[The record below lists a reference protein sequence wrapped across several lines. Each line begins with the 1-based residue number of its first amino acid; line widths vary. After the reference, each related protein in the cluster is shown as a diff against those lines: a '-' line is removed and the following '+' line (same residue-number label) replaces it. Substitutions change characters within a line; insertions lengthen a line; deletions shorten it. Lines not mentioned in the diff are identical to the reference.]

1 MKQNCSYKPMIVEA
15 MLRRSVLPLLLML
28 MLFQPLTALARR
40 TMYGRLNTD
49 TQTLTIYYDDNW
61 QKGDFTISSYSSPNW
76 RYDIDFKELAKI
88 KTVVFDPSFK
98 DARLKDCSWWFSGF
112 MGLTTITHLEY
123 LNTSQVTNMQ
133 CMFQNCESLEALD
146 LSTFNTE
153 NVTNMY
159 GMFESCKSLKSLN
172 LSSFNTSKVNYMGSM
187 FHDCESLTALNLS
200 SFNTENISD
209 YEYMFHCCKSLT
221 ALDLSSFNS
230 KEILNTSCMFTGCIA
245 LKTIDIS
252 SFDTSKTTN
261 MSFMFSGC
269 SALETIYASS
279 AFTTDNVKNDF
290 YMFSTCTK
298 LKNYT
303 GSGKTHA
310 HIGEGGYFTVAPAWV
325 RFDAATGTL
334 TFQCSSAK
342 TDADT
347 DFFLNEGSDVPGWY
361 PAKSAD
367 IKTVV
372 FKRNFRDARPT
383 TCLLWFGSCTNL
395 TSIEG
400 LENLNTSDVTR
411 MDHMFYKCEKLCALD
426 LSGFNTEKVENMSDM
441 FSNCKNLET
450 LNLSSFKTN
459 NLTNMSEMFLEC
471 NKIAQLDLSG
481 FNTSRVKALDQV
493 FKNCYAL
500 ESLDLSSFDTKLV
513 TEMSSLFDN
522 CQSLKTI
529 YVSDRFSTFNVKY
542 STNMFRSCDNLKGA
556 TAFADIQE
564 KEQARANYTDGYFTK
579 KVGMN
584 GPDIIGA
591 TGSQLTVYGLTLS
604 DDKAFELYEAC
615 FVQNGSYTRPMAS
628 TWGTLCLP
636 YVIKPSDRNT
646 CLFYKI
652 ETMEHDRVLLTEI
665 TRGHILAGT
674 PLVVRKKDDSQKDI
688 SIYSEYAMMSTAP
701 SNMSTAPSNDNANPL
716 KGTFSTT
723 ELTDDCYFIAKN
735 QFRLVKNYKGAAT
748 GVKVAGFRAYL
759 QPETTAG
766 SKRADVLSIGTDDEA
781 TGIESAEVIDWLN
794 NPSAEY
800 YDLKGR
806 RVEGLQKGINIVKV
820 GKRVK
825 KVVIDK

>member
-15 MLRRSVLPLLLML
+15 MLRRSILPLLLMF

-61 QKGDFTISSYSSPNW
+61 QEGDFTIPSYSTPYW
-76 RYDIDFKELAKI
+76 RYDIDSNELAKI

-98 DARLKDCSWWFSGF
+98 DARLKDCSLWFSGF
-112 MGLTTITHLEY
+112 KGLTTITHLEY

-133 CMFQNCESLEALD
+133 YMFSNCESLETLD

-159 GMFESCKSLKSLN
+159 AMFYYCKSLKSLN

-187 FHDCESLTALNLS
+187 FSNCESLTALNLS

-209 YEYMFHCCKSLT
+209 YEYMFFCCKSLT

-230 KEILNTSCMFTGCIA
+230 KELLSTSCMFTSCIA

-252 SFDTSKTTN
+252 SFDTSKTTD
-261 MSFMFSGC
+261 MSLMFSGC

-279 AFTTDNVKNDF
+279 AFTTDNVTNDS

-303 GSGKTHA
+303 IYGSGKTHA
-310 HIGEGGYFTVAPAWV
+310 HISEGGFFTVAPAWV

-347 DFFLNEGSDVPGWY
+347 DFFLNEGSDEPGWY

-411 MDHMFYKCEKLCALD
+411 MDNMFYKCEQLCALD
-426 LSGFNTEKVENMSDM
+426 LSGFNTEKVKNMADM
-441 FSNCKNLET
+441 FGYCKNLET

-459 NLTNMSEMFLEC
+459 DLTNMSRMFYEC
-471 NKIAQLDLSG
+471 NKIVQLDLSG
-481 FNTSRVKALDQV
+481 FNTSGVKALDQV

-500 ESLDLSSFDTKLV
+500 EALDLSSFDTKWV
-513 TEMSSLFDN
+513 TDMSSLFEY

-529 YVSDRFSTFNVKY
+529 YVSDRFSIFNVKS
-542 STNMFRSCDNLKGA
+542 STNMFRYCNNLKGA

-564 KEQARANYTDGYFTK
+564 RDNARANYTDGYFTK

-591 TGSQLTVYGLTLS
+591 TGSSLEIVGLTLS

-652 ETMEHDRVLLTEI
+652 ETMDDDKVLLTEI

-688 SIYSEYAMMSTAP
+688 SIYSEYSML
-701 SNMSTAPSNDNANPL
+701 STAPSNDNANPL
-716 KGTFSTT
+716 KGTFTTT

-735 QFRLVKNYKGAAT
+735 QFRLVKNYKVAAT

-759 QPETTAG
+759 QPETKAG
-766 SKRADVLSIGTDDEA
+766 SKRADVLSIGIDDEA

-806 RVEGLQKGINIVKV
+806 RIQGLQKGINIVKV

-825 KVVIDK
+825 KVVVK

>member
-15 MLRRSVLPLLLML
+15 MLRRSVLPLLLMF

-61 QKGDFTISSYSSPNW
+61 QKGDFTIPSNGTPYW
-76 RYDIDFKELAKI
+76 RYNDNLGYKGLAKI

-112 MGLTTITHLEY
+112 KGLTTITHLEY

-133 CMFQNCESLEALD
+133 YMFSNCESLEALD

-153 NVTNMY
+153 NVTNMSN
-159 GMFESCKSLKSLN
+159 MFYYCKSLKSLN

-279 AFTTDNVKNDF
+279 AFTTDNVKNDS

-411 MDHMFYKCEKLCALD
+411 MDYMFYKCEQLRALD
-426 LSGFNTEKVENMSDM
+426 LSGFNTEKVEDMRDM

-481 FNTSRVKALDQV
+481 FNTSGVKALDQV
-493 FKNCYAL
+493 FKRCYAL

-522 CQSLKTI
+522 CLSLKTI
-529 YVSDRFSTFNVKY
+529 YVSDRFSTFKVKY
-542 STNMFRSCDNLKGA
+542 STNMFRSCNNLKGA

-564 KEQARANYTDGYFTK
+564 KDKARANYTDGYFTK

-604 DDKAFELYEAC
+604 DDKAFELYEVC
-615 FVQNGSYTRPMAS
+615 YVQDGTYTRPMAS

-652 ETMEHDRVLLTEI
+652 ETMEDDKVLLTEI

-688 SIYSEYAMMSTAP
+688 SIYSEYAMMST
-701 SNMSTAPSNDNANPL
+701 TPSNDNANPL

-735 QFRLVKNYKGAAT
+735 QFRLVENYKGAAS

>member
-15 MLRRSVLPLLLML
+15 MLRRSVLPLLLMF
-28 MLFQPLTALARR
+28 MLFQPLTALAR

-61 QKGDFTISSYSSPNW
+61 QKGDFTIYSYISPDW
-76 RYDIDFKELAKI
+76 RHNDNLGYKGLAKI

-153 NVTNMY
+153 NVTSMY
-159 GMFESCKSLKSLN
+159 GMFDSCKSLKSLN
-172 LSSFNTSKVNYMGSM
+172 LSSFNTSKVKQMGYM
-187 FHDCESLTALNLS
+187 FKNCESLTALDLS
-200 SFNTENISD
+200 RFNTENVKD
-209 YEYMFHCCKSLT
+209 YEYMFHSCKSLT

-230 KEILNTSCMFTGCIA
+230 KEILNTSCMFSGCFA
-245 LKTIDIS
+245 LKTLDIS
-252 SFDTSKTTN
+252 SFDTSKTTD
-261 MSFMFSGC
+261 MPSMFSEC
-269 SALETIYASS
+269 YALETIYASS
-279 AFTTDNVKNDF
+279 AFTTDNVKNDS
-290 YMFSTCTK
+290 YMFSNCRK
-298 LKNYT
+298 LKNFDQSN
-303 GSGKTHA
+303 SGKTHA

-347 DFFLNEGSDVPGWY
+347 DYFLNEGSAKPGWY
-361 PAKSAD
+361 ETKSAD

-383 TCLLWFGSCTNL
+383 TCSLWFGFCTNL

-400 LENLNTSDVTR
+400 LENLNTSDVTS
-411 MDHMFYKCEKLCALD
+411 MDYMFYKCEQLRALD
-426 LSGFNTEKVENMSDM
+426 LSGFNTEKVENMRDM
-441 FSNCKNLET
+441 FGNCKKLET

-459 NLTNMSEMFLEC
+459 NLTDMSEMFLEC

-493 FKNCYAL
+493 FKKCYAL
-500 ESLDLSSFDTKLV
+500 EALDLSSFDTKLV
-513 TEMSSLFDN
+513 TVMSSLFEY
-522 CQSLKTI
+522 CQNLKTI
-529 YVSDRFSTFNVKY
+529 YVSDRFSTFKVNN
-542 STNMFRSCDNLKGA
+542 STNMFRSCNNLKGA

-564 KEQARANYTDGYFTK
+564 REMARANYTDGYFTK

-591 TGSQLTVYGLTLS
+591 TGSPLTVYGLTLS
-604 DDKAFELYEAC
+604 DDKALELYEAC
-615 FVQNGSYTRPMAS
+615 YVQDGTYTRPMAS

-652 ETMEHDRVLLTEI
+652 ETMEDDKVLLTEI
-665 TRGHILAGT
+665 PRGHILAGT

-701 SNMSTAPSNDNANPL
+701 SNDNANPL

-735 QFRLVKNYKGAAT
+735 QFRLVENYKGAAT
-748 GVKVAGFRAYL
+748 GVNGVKVAGFRAYL

-766 SKRADVLSIGTDDEA
+766 SKRADVLSIGIDDEA

-806 RVEGLQKGINIVKV
+806 RVDGLQKGINIVKV

-825 KVVIDK
+825 KVVINK

>member
-15 MLRRSVLPLLLML
+15 MLRRSVLPLLLMF
-28 MLFQPLTALARR
+28 MLFQPLTALAR

-61 QKGDFTISSYSSPNW
+61 QKGDFTISSYSSPDW
-76 RYDIDFKELAKI
+76 RSDYNKLAKI

-98 DARLKDCSWWFSGF
+98 DARLMDCSWWFSGF

-133 CMFQNCESLEALD
+133 GMFQNCESLEALD

-153 NVTNMY
+153 NVTNMF
-159 GMFESCKSLKSLN
+159 GMFDSCKSLKSLN
-172 LSSFNTSKVNYMGSM
+172 LSSFNTSKVKQMGYM
-187 FHDCESLTALNLS
+187 FKNCESLTALDLS

-209 YEYMFHCCKSLT
+209 YGSMFYRCKSLT
-221 ALDLSSFNS
+221 TLDLSSFNS
-230 KEILNTSCMFTGCIA
+230 KEILNTSCMFTGCFA
-245 LKTIDIS
+245 LKTLDLS
-252 SFDTSKTTN
+252 SFDTSKTTD
-261 MSFMFSGC
+261 MPSMFSGC

-279 AFTTDNVKNDF
+279 AFTTDNVTNDF
-290 YMFSTCTK
+290 SMFLNCRK
-298 LKNYT
+298 LKNFDLSN
-303 GSGKTHA
+303 SGKTHA

-347 DFFLNEGSDVPGWY
+347 DFFLNEAGDTPGWQT
-361 PAKSAD
+361 KSAD

-383 TCLLWFGSCTNL
+383 TCSLWFGSCTNL

-411 MDHMFYKCEKLCALD
+411 MDYMFYKCGQLRALD
-426 LSGFNTEKVENMSDM
+426 LSGFNTEKVKNMADM
-441 FSNCKNLET
+441 FGYCKNLET

-459 NLTNMSEMFLEC
+459 DLTNMSRMFYEC
-471 NKIAQLDLSG
+471 NKIVQLDLSG
-481 FNTSRVKALDQV
+481 FNTSGVKALDQV
-493 FKNCYAL
+493 FKNCDAL
-500 ESLDLSSFDTKLV
+500 ESLDLSSFDTKWV
-513 TEMSSLFDN
+513 TDMSSLFEY

-529 YVSDRFSTFNVKY
+529 YVSDSFSTFMVKS
-542 STNMFRSCDNLKGA
+542 STNMFRDCNNLKGA

-564 KEQARANYTDGYFTK
+564 REMARANYTDGYFTK

-604 DDKAFELYEAC
+604 DDKALELYEAC
-615 FVQNGSYTRPMAS
+615 YVQDGTYTRPMAS

-636 YVIKPSDRNT
+636 YFIKPSDRNT

-652 ETMEHDRVLLTEI
+652 ETMEDDKVLLTEI
-665 TRGHILAGT
+665 PRGHILAGT
-674 PLVVRKKDDSQKDI
+674 PLVVRKKDDSQEDI
-688 SIYSEYAMMSTAP
+688 SIYSEYAM
-701 SNMSTAPSNDNANPL
+701 MSTAPSNDNANPL

-766 SKRADVLSIGTDDEA
+766 SKRADVLSIGIDDEA

-825 KVVIDK
+825 KVVVE

>member
-1 MKQNCSYKPMIVEA
+1 
-15 MLRRSVLPLLLML
+15 
-28 MLFQPLTALARR
+28 
-40 TMYGRLNTD
+40 
-49 TQTLTIYYDDNW
+49 
-61 QKGDFTISSYSSPNW
+61 
-76 RYDIDFKELAKI
+76 
-88 KTVVFDPSFK
+88 
-98 DARLKDCSWWFSGF
+98 
-112 MGLTTITHLEY
+112 
-123 LNTSQVTNMQ
+123 
-133 CMFQNCESLEALD
+133 MFQR
-146 LSTFNTE
+146 
-153 NVTNMY
+153 
-159 GMFESCKSLKSLN
+159 
-172 LSSFNTSKVNYMGSM
+172 
-187 FHDCESLTALNLS
+187 
-200 SFNTENISD
+200 
-209 YEYMFHCCKSLT
+209 CKSLT
-221 ALDLSSFNS
+221 TLDLSSFNS
-230 KEILNTSCMFTGCIA
+230 KEILNTSCMFAGCIA
-245 LKTIDIS
+245 LKTIDLS
-252 SFDTSKTTN
+252 SFDTSKTTE
-261 MSFMFSGC
+261 MTSMFSGC

-279 AFTTDNVKNDF
+279 AFTTDNVTKDGF
-290 YMFSTCTK
+290 MFLNCTK
-298 LKNYT
+298 LKKFDMSS
-303 GSGKTHA
+303 SGKTHA

-325 RFDAATGTL
+325 RFDATTGTL

-347 DFFLNEGSDVPGWY
+347 DYFLNEAREKPGWY
-361 PAKSAD
+361 GTKSAD

-383 TCLLWFGSCTNL
+383 TCSLWFGSCTNL

-400 LENLNTSDVTR
+400 LENLNTSDVTS
-411 MDHMFYKCEKLCALD
+411 MDYMFYKCEQLRALD
-426 LSGFNTEKVENMSDM
+426 LSGFNTEKVENMRDM

-459 NLTNMSEMFLEC
+459 NLTDMSEMFLEC

-481 FNTSRVKALDQV
+481 FNTSGVKALDQV
-493 FKNCYAL
+493 FKKCYAL
-500 ESLDLSSFDTKLV
+500 EALDLSSFDTKLV

-522 CQSLKTI
+522 CLSLKTI
-529 YVSDRFSTFNVKY
+529 YVSDRFSTYWVNNY
-542 STNMFRSCDNLKGA
+542 TNMFNYCNNLKGA

-564 KEQARANYTDGYFTK
+564 KEKARANYTDGYFTK

-615 FVQNGSYTRPMAS
+615 YVQDGTYTRPMAS

-652 ETMEHDRVLLTEI
+652 ETMEDDKVLLTEI
-665 TRGHILAGT
+665 TQGHILAGT

-688 SIYSEYAMMSTAP
+688 SIYSEYAM
-701 SNMSTAPSNDNANPL
+701 MSTAPSNDNANPL

-735 QFRLVKNYKGAAT
+735 QFRLVKNYKVAT

-825 KVVIDK
+825 KVVVE

>member
-1 MKQNCSYKPMIVEA
+1 
-15 MLRRSVLPLLLML
+15 
-28 MLFQPLTALARR
+28 
-40 TMYGRLNTD
+40 
-49 TQTLTIYYDDNW
+49 
-61 QKGDFTISSYSSPNW
+61 
-76 RYDIDFKELAKI
+76 
-88 KTVVFDPSFK
+88 
-98 DARLKDCSWWFSGF
+98 
-112 MGLTTITHLEY
+112 
-123 LNTSQVTNMQ
+123 
-133 CMFQNCESLEALD
+133 MF
-146 LSTFNTE
+146 F
-153 NVTNMY
+153 
-159 GMFESCKSLKSLN
+159 
-172 LSSFNTSKVNYMGSM
+172 
-187 FHDCESLTALNLS
+187 
-200 SFNTENISD
+200 
-209 YEYMFHCCKSLT
+209 CCKSLT

-230 KEILNTSCMFTGCIA
+230 KEILNTSLMFTGCIA

-252 SFDTSKTTN
+252 SFDTSKTTD
-261 MSFMFSGC
+261 MSSMFSGC

-279 AFTTDNVKNDF
+279 AFTTDNVTNDS

-303 GSGKTHA
+303 IYGSGKTHA
-310 HIGEGGYFTVAPAWV
+310 HIGEGGFFTVAPAWV

-347 DFFLNEGSDVPGWY
+347 DYFLNEGSDVPGWY
-361 PAKSAD
+361 PAKPAD

-383 TCLLWFGSCTNL
+383 TCSLWFGSCTNL

-411 MDHMFYKCEKLCALD
+411 MDYMFYKC
-426 LSGFNTEKVENMSDM
+426 
-441 FSNCKNLET
+441 
-450 LNLSSFKTN
+450 
-459 NLTNMSEMFLEC
+459 
-471 NKIAQLDLSG
+471 
-481 FNTSRVKALDQV
+481 
-493 FKNCYAL
+493 
-500 ESLDLSSFDTKLV
+500 KLV

-529 YVSDRFSTFNVKY
+529 YVSDNFSTYRVKN
-542 STNMFRSCDNLKGA
+542 STNMFSYCNNLKGA
-556 TAFADIQE
+556 TAFAE
-564 KEQARANYTDGYFTK
+564 KEKDKARANYTEGYFTK

-591 TGSQLTVYGLTLS
+591 TGSSLEIVGLTLS

-652 ETMEHDRVLLTEI
+652 ETMEDDRVLLTEI

-688 SIYSEYAMMSTAP
+688 SIYSEYSML
-701 SNMSTAPSNDNANPL
+701 STAPSNDNANPL
-716 KGTFSTT
+716 KGTFTTT

-735 QFRLVKNYKGAAT
+735 QFRLVKNYKVAAS

-759 QPETTAG
+759 QPTTAG
-766 SKRADVLSIGTDDEA
+766 SKRADVLSIGIDDEA

-806 RVEGLQKGINIVKV
+806 RVQGLQKGINIVKV

>member
-28 MLFQPLTALARR
+28 MLFQPLMALDR

-61 QKGDFTISSYSSPNW
+61 QVGDFTISSYSTPAWKHN
-76 RYDIDFKELAKI
+76 DNLGKI

-98 DARLKDCSWWFSGF
+98 DARLMDCSWLFSGF
-112 MGLTTITHLEY
+112 KGLTTITHLEY

-133 CMFQNCESLEALD
+133 CMFQDCESLEALD

-172 LSSFNTSKVNYMGSM
+172 LSSFNTSKVKQMEYM
-187 FHDCESLTALNLS
+187 FNNCESLTALDLS
-200 SFNTENISD
+200 RFNTENVKD
-209 YEYMFHCCKSLT
+209 YEYMFHSCKSLT

-230 KEILNTSCMFTGCIA
+230 KEILNTSIMFSGCFA
-245 LKTIDIS
+245 LKTLDIS
-252 SFDTSKTTN
+252 SFDTSKTTD
-261 MSFMFSGC
+261 MASMFGEC
-269 SALETIYASS
+269 YALETIYASS
-279 AFTTDNVKNDF
+279 AFTTENVTNDS
-290 YMFSTCTK
+290 YMFSNCRK
-298 LKNYT
+298 LKNFDESN
-303 GSGKTHA
+303 SGKTHA

-347 DFFLNEGSDVPGWY
+347 DYFLNEGSDEPGWY
-361 PAKSAD
+361 KTKPAD

-411 MDHMFYKCEKLCALD
+411 MDYMFYKCEKLRALD
-426 LSGFNTEKVENMSDM
+426 LSGFNTEKVENMRDM

-481 FNTSRVKALDQV
+481 FNTSGVKALDLV

-513 TEMSSLFDN
+513 TEMSSLFDY

-529 YVSDRFSTFNVKY
+529 YVSDRFSTFLVNN
-542 STNMFRSCDNLKGA
+542 STNMFRYCYNLKGA
-556 TAFADIQE
+556 TAFAE
-564 KEQARANYTDGYFTK
+564 KEKDKARANYTDGYFTK

-591 TGSQLTVYGLTLS
+591 TGSSLEIVGLTLS

-652 ETMEHDRVLLTEI
+652 ETMENDKVLLTEI
-665 TRGHILAGT
+665 TQGHILAGT

-688 SIYSEYAMMSTAP
+688 SIYSEYVMLPTAP

-716 KGTFSTT
+716 KGTFTTT

-735 QFRLVKNYKGAAT
+735 QFRLVKNYKVAATGVT

-759 QPETTAG
+759 QPTTAG

-825 KVVIDK
+825 KVVVE

>member
-1 MKQNCSYKPMIVEA
+1 MRI
-15 MLRRSVLPLLLML
+15 SV
-28 MLFQPLTALARR
+28 R
-40 TMYGRLNTD
+40 
-49 TQTLTIYYDDNW
+49 
-61 QKGDFTISSYSSPNW
+61 
-76 RYDIDFKELAKI
+76 
-88 KTVVFDPSFK
+88 
-98 DARLKDCSWWFSGF
+98 
-112 MGLTTITHLEY
+112 
-123 LNTSQVTNMQ
+123 
-133 CMFQNCESLEALD
+133 
-146 LSTFNTE
+146 
-153 NVTNMY
+153 
-159 GMFESCKSLKSLN
+159 
-172 LSSFNTSKVNYMGSM
+172 
-187 FHDCESLTALNLS
+187 
-200 SFNTENISD
+200 
-209 YEYMFHCCKSLT
+209 
-221 ALDLSSFNS
+221 
-230 KEILNTSCMFTGCIA
+230 
-245 LKTIDIS
+245 
-252 SFDTSKTTN
+252 
-261 MSFMFSGC
+261 
-269 SALETIYASS
+269 
-279 AFTTDNVKNDF
+279 
-290 YMFSTCTK
+290 
-298 LKNYT
+298 
-303 GSGKTHA
+303 
-310 HIGEGGYFTVAPAWV
+310 GGYFTVAPAWV

-347 DFFLNEGSDVPGWY
+347 DYFLNEAGDTPGWY
-361 PAKSAD
+361 QTKSAD

-383 TCLLWFGSCTNL
+383 TCSLWFGSCTNL

-400 LENLNTSDVTR
+400 LENLNTSDVTS
-411 MDHMFYKCEKLCALD
+411 MDYMFYKCEQLRALD
-426 LSGFNTEKVENMSDM
+426 LSGFNTEKVKNMADM
-441 FSNCKNLET
+441 FGYCKNLET

-459 NLTNMSEMFLEC
+459 DLTNMSRMFYEC
-471 NKIAQLDLSG
+471 NKIVQLDLSG
-481 FNTSRVKALDQV
+481 FNTSGVKALDQV
-493 FKNCYAL
+493 FKNCDAL
-500 ESLDLSSFDTKLV
+500 ESLDLSSFDTKWV
-513 TEMSSLFDN
+513 TDMSSLFEY

-529 YVSDRFSTFNVKY
+529 YVSDSFSTFMVKS
-542 STNMFRSCDNLKGA
+542 STNMFRDCNNLKGA

-564 KEQARANYTDGYFTK
+564 KEMARANYTDGYFTK

-591 TGSQLTVYGLTLS
+591 TGSPLTVYGLTLS

-615 FVQNGSYTRPMAS
+615 NVQDGTYTRPMAS

-636 YVIKPSDRNT
+636 YFIKSSDRNT

-652 ETMEHDRVLLTEI
+652 ETMEDDKVLLTEI
-665 TRGHILAGT
+665 PRGYIPAGT
-674 PLVVRKKDDSQKDI
+674 PLVVRKKDDSQEDI
-688 SIYSEYAMMSTAP
+688 SIYSEHAM
-701 SNMSTAPSNDNANPL
+701 MSTAPSNDNANPL

-735 QFRLVKNYKGAAT
+735 QFRLVEYYKGAAT

-766 SKRADVLSIGTDDEA
+766 SKRADVLSIGIDDEA

>member
-15 MLRRSVLPLLLML
+15 MLRRSVLPLLLMF
-28 MLFQPLTALARR
+28 MLFQPLMALDR

-61 QKGDFTISSYSSPNW
+61 QMGDFTISSVSTPDW
-76 RYDIDFKELAKI
+76 RRHIEELAKI

-98 DARLKDCSWWFSGF
+98 DARPMDCSWWFSGF
-112 MGLTTITHLEY
+112 KVLTTITHLEY

-133 CMFQNCESLEALD
+133 CMFQDCESLEALD

-172 LSSFNTSKVNYMGSM
+172 LSSFNTSKVKQMEYM
-187 FHDCESLTALNLS
+187 FNNCESLTALDLS
-200 SFNTENISD
+200 RFNTENVKN
-209 YEYMFHCCKSLT
+209 YEYMFHSCKSLT

-230 KEILNTSCMFTGCIA
+230 KEILNTSIMFSGCFA
-245 LKTIDIS
+245 LKTLDIS
-252 SFDTSKTTN
+252 SFDTSKTTD
-261 MSFMFSGC
+261 MPSMFSEC

-279 AFTTDNVKNDF
+279 AFTTDNVTNDS
-290 YMFSTCTK
+290 YMFSNCRK
-298 LKNYT
+298 LKNFDESN
-303 GSGKTHA
+303 SGKTHA

-347 DFFLNEGSDVPGWY
+347 DFFLNEGSDKPGWY
-361 PAKSAD
+361 QTKSAD

-383 TCLLWFGSCTNL
+383 TCSLWFGSCTNL

-400 LENLNTSDVTR
+400 LENLNTSDVTS
-411 MDHMFYKCEKLCALD
+411 MDYMFYKCGQLRALD
-426 LSGFNTEKVENMSDM
+426 LSGFNTEKVEDMSDM

-471 NKIAQLDLSG
+471 NKIVQLDLSG
-481 FNTSRVKALDQV
+481 FNTSGVKALDQV

-500 ESLDLSSFDTKLV
+500 KALDLSSFDTKLV
-513 TEMSSLFDN
+513 TVMSSLFEN

-529 YVSDRFSTFNVKY
+529 YVSDSFSTFKVKVNY
-542 STNMFRSCDNLKGA
+542 STNMFRSCNNLKGA

-564 KEQARANYTDGYFTK
+564 KEKERANYTDGYFTK

-591 TGSQLTVYGLTLS
+591 TGSSLEIVGLTLS

-652 ETMEHDRVLLTEI
+652 ETMENDKVLLTEI

-688 SIYSEYAMMSTAP
+688 SIYSEYTMLSTAP

-716 KGTFSTT
+716 KGTFTTT

-735 QFRLVKNYKGAAT
+735 QFRQVKNYKEAAS

-759 QPETTAG
+759 QPTTAG
-766 SKRADVLSIGTDDEA
+766 SKRADVLSIGIDDEA

-825 KVVIDK
+825 KVVVE

>member
-61 QKGDFTISSYSSPNW
+61 QKGDFTIPSNDTPYW
-76 RYDIDFKELAKI
+76 RYDCDYNKLAKI

-98 DARLKDCSWWFSGF
+98 DARLKDCTLWFSGF
-112 MGLTTITHLEY
+112 KGLTTITHLEY

-133 CMFQNCESLEALD
+133 YMFSNCESLEALD

-153 NVTNMY
+153 NVTNMSH
-159 GMFESCKSLKSLN
+159 MFYYCKSLKSLN
-172 LSSFNTSKVNYMGSM
+172 LSSFNTSKVTLMGSM
-187 FHDCESLTALNLS
+187 FSDCESLTALNLS

-230 KEILNTSCMFTGCIA
+230 KEILNTSLMFTGCIA
-245 LKTIDIS
+245 LKTLDIS

-279 AFTTDNVKNDF
+279 AFTTDNVTNDSN
-290 YMFSTCTK
+290 MFSTCTK
-298 LKNYT
+298 LKNSTIY

-347 DFFLNEGSDVPGWY
+347 DYFLNEGSAKPGWY
-361 PAKSAD
+361 ETKSAD

-383 TCLLWFGSCTNL
+383 TCTLWFGSCTNL

-400 LENLNTSDVTR
+400 LENLNTSDVTS
-411 MDHMFYKCEKLCALD
+411 MDHMFYMCKQLRALD
-426 LSGFNTEKVENMSDM
+426 LSGFNTEKVENMQDM
-441 FSNCKNLET
+441 FSNCINLET

-481 FNTSRVKALDQV
+481 FNTSRVKTLDLV
-493 FKNCYAL
+493 FKNCCAL
-500 ESLDLSSFDTKLV
+500 EALDLSSFDTKWV
-513 TEMSSLFDN
+513 TDMSSLFEN
-522 CQSLKTI
+522 CQNLKTI
-529 YVSDRFSTFNVKY
+529 YVSDRFSTFKVKY
-542 STNMFRSCDNLKGA
+542 STNMFRYCNNLKGA

-564 KEQARANYTDGYFTK
+564 KEMAQANYTDGYFTK

-604 DDKAFELYEAC
+604 DDKALELYEAC
-615 FVQNGSYTRPMAS
+615 YVQDGTYTRPMAS

-652 ETMEHDRVLLTEI
+652 ETMEDDKVLLTEI

-688 SIYSEYAMMSTAP
+688 SIYSEYAML
-701 SNMSTAPSNDNANPL
+701 STAPSNDNANPL

-735 QFRLVKNYKGAAT
+735 QFRLVENYKGAAT
-748 GVKVAGFRAYL
+748 GVNGVKVAGFRAYL

-825 KVVIDK
+825 KVVINK

>member
-40 TMYGRLNTD
+40 IMYGRLNTD

-61 QKGDFTISSYSSPNW
+61 QKGDFTIYSNDTPDW
-76 RYDIDFKELAKI
+76 RYDYNKLAKI

-112 MGLTTITHLEY
+112 KGLTTITHLEY

-133 CMFQNCESLEALD
+133 YMFSNCESLEALD

-153 NVTNMY
+153 NVTSMSNMFY
-159 GMFESCKSLKSLN
+159 YCKSLKSLN
-172 LSSFNTSKVNYMGSM
+172 LSSFNTSKVTFMGSM
-187 FHDCESLTALNLS
+187 FSDCESLTALNLS
-200 SFNTENISD
+200 SFNTENISN
-209 YEYMFHCCKSLT
+209 YGYMFQYCKSLT
-221 ALDLSSFNS
+221 TLDLSSFNS
-230 KEILNTSCMFTGCIA
+230 KEILNTSFMFTGCFA
-245 LKTIDIS
+245 LKTIDLS
-252 SFDTSKTTN
+252 SFDTSKTTEMIN
-261 MSFMFSGC
+261 MFGGC

-279 AFTTDNVKNDF
+279 AFTTDNVKNDS
-290 YMFSTCTK
+290 YMFSNCTK
-298 LKNYT
+298 LKNFDLSN
-303 GSGKTHA
+303 SGKTHA

-347 DFFLNEGSDVPGWY
+347 DFFLNEARDDPGWY
-361 PAKSAD
+361 GTKSAD

-383 TCLLWFGSCTNL
+383 TCSLWFGSCTNL

-400 LENLNTSDVTR
+400 LENLNTSDVTS
-411 MDHMFYKCEKLCALD
+411 MDYMFYKCEQLRALD
-426 LSGFNTEKVENMSDM
+426 LSGFNTEKVENMRDM

-459 NLTNMSEMFLEC
+459 NLTDMSEMFLEC

-481 FNTSRVKALDQV
+481 FNTSGVKALDLV

-500 ESLDLSSFDTKLV
+500 ESLDLSSFDTKWV
-513 TEMSSLFDN
+513 TEMSSLFEN

-529 YVSDRFSTFNVKY
+529 YVSDLFSTFMVNN
-542 STNMFRSCDNLKGA
+542 STNMFRYCYNLKGA
-556 TAFADIQE
+556 TAFADIQ
-564 KEQARANYTDGYFTK
+564 KKDMAQANYTDGYFTK

-584 GPDIIGA
+584 GSDIIGA
-591 TGSQLTVYGLTLS
+591 TGSPLIVYGLTLS
-604 DDKAFELYEAC
+604 DDKALELYEAC
-615 FVQNGSYTRPMAS
+615 FVQDGTYTRPMAS

-652 ETMEHDRVLLTEI
+652 ETMEDDKVLLTEI
-665 TRGHILAGT
+665 PHGHILAGT

-701 SNMSTAPSNDNANPL
+701 SNDNVNPL

-735 QFRLVKNYKGAAT
+735 QFRLVEYYKGAAS

-766 SKRADVLSIGTDDEA
+766 SKRADVLSIGIDDEA

-825 KVVIDK
+825 KVVVE

>member
-15 MLRRSVLPLLLML
+15 MLRRSVLPLLLMF

-61 QKGDFTISSYSSPNW
+61 QKGDFTIPSNGTPYW
-76 RYDIDFKELAKI
+76 RYNDNLGYKGLAKI

-112 MGLTTITHLEY
+112 KGLTTITHLEY

-133 CMFQNCESLEALD
+133 YMFSNCESLEALD

-153 NVTNMY
+153 NVTNMSN
-159 GMFESCKSLKSLN
+159 MFYYCKSLKSLN

-279 AFTTDNVKNDF
+279 AFTTDNVKNDS

-411 MDHMFYKCEKLCALD
+411 MDHMFYKCEKLRALD
-426 LSGFNTEKVENMSDM
+426 LSGFNTEKVEDMSDM

-481 FNTSRVKALDQV
+481 FNTSGVKTLDLV
-493 FKNCYAL
+493 FKNCYVL
-500 ESLDLSSFDTKLV
+500 EALDLSSFDTKWV
-513 TEMSSLFDN
+513 TDMSSLFEY

-529 YVSDRFSTFNVKY
+529 YVSDRFSTFKVKY
-542 STNMFRSCDNLKGA
+542 STNMFRYCNNLKGA
-556 TAFADIQE
+556 TVFAE
-564 KEQARANYTDGYFTK
+564 KEKDKARANYTDGYFTK

-591 TGSQLTVYGLTLS
+591 TGSPLTVYGLTLS

-652 ETMEHDRVLLTEI
+652 ETMENDKVLLTEI

-701 SNMSTAPSNDNANPL
+701 SNDNANPL

-735 QFRLVKNYKGAAT
+735 QFRLVENYKGAAS

-825 KVVIDK
+825 KVVINK

>member
-1 MKQNCSYKPMIVEA
+1 MKQNCSYKPMIAEA

-28 MLFQPLTALARR
+28 MLFQPLTALAR

-159 GMFESCKSLKSLN
+159 GMFESCKSLKSFN
-172 LSSFNTSKVNYMGSM
+172 LSSFNTSKVKQMGYM
-187 FHDCESLTALNLS
+187 FKKCESLTALDLS
-200 SFNTENISD
+200 RFNTENVKD
-209 YEYMFHCCKSLT
+209 YEYMFHSCKSLT

-230 KEILNTSCMFTGCIA
+230 KEILNTSCMFTGCFA
-245 LKTIDIS
+245 LKTLDIS
-252 SFDTSKTTN
+252 SFDTSKTTD
-261 MSFMFSGC
+261 MPSMFSEC

-279 AFTTDNVKNDF
+279 AFTTDNVTNDSF
-290 YMFSTCTK
+290 MFSNCRK
-298 LKNYT
+298 LKNFDESN
-303 GSGKTHA
+303 SGKTHA

-347 DFFLNEGSDVPGWY
+347 DFFLNEGSDKPGWY
-361 PAKSAD
+361 QTKSAD

-411 MDHMFYKCEKLCALD
+411 MDYMFYKCEQLRALD
-426 LSGFNTEKVENMSDM
+426 LSGFNTEKVEDMRDM

-481 FNTSRVKALDQV
+481 FNTSGVKALDLV

-500 ESLDLSSFDTKLV
+500 ASLDLSSFDTKWV
-513 TEMSSLFDN
+513 TDMSSLFEY

-529 YVSDRFSTFNVKY
+529 YVSDRFSTFKVKVNN
-542 STNMFRSCDNLKGA
+542 STNMFRYCNNLKGA

-564 KEQARANYTDGYFTK
+564 KEKARANYTDGYFTK

-584 GPDIIGA
+584 GSDIIGA
-591 TGSQLTVYGLTLS
+591 TGSPLEIVGLTLS

-652 ETMEHDRVLLTEI
+652 ETMENDKVLLTEI

-701 SNMSTAPSNDNANPL
+701 SNDNANPL

-735 QFRLVKNYKGAAT
+735 QFRLVENYKGAAS

>member
-15 MLRRSVLPLLLML
+15 MLRRSVLPLLLMF
-28 MLFQPLTALARR
+28 MLFQPLTVLAR

-61 QKGDFTISSYSSPNW
+61 QEGDFTISSYSSPDWHSDYN
-76 RYDIDFKELAKI
+76 KLAKI

-98 DARLKDCSWWFSGF
+98 DARPMDCSWWFSGF
-112 MGLTTITHLEY
+112 KVLTTITHLEY

-133 CMFQNCESLEALD
+133 GMFQNCESLEALD

-153 NVTNMY
+153 NVTNMF
-159 GMFESCKSLKSLN
+159 GMFDSCKSLKSLN
-172 LSSFNTSKVNYMGSM
+172 LSSFNTSKVKQMGYM
-187 FHDCESLTALNLS
+187 FNKCESLTALDLS

-209 YEYMFHCCKSLT
+209 YESMFYRCKSLT
-221 ALDLSSFNS
+221 TLDLSSFNS
-230 KEILNTSCMFTGCIA
+230 KEILNTSCMFTSCFA
-245 LKTIDIS
+245 LKTLDLS
-252 SFDTSKTTN
+252 SFDTSKTTD
-261 MSFMFSGC
+261 MPSMFSGC

-279 AFTTDNVKNDF
+279 AFTTDNVTNDF
-290 YMFSTCTK
+290 SMFSNCTK
-298 LKNYT
+298 LKNFDLSN
-303 GSGKTHA
+303 SGKTHA

-347 DFFLNEGSDVPGWY
+347 DFFLNEGSAKPGWY
-361 PAKSAD
+361 ETKAAD

-383 TCLLWFGSCTNL
+383 TCSLWFGFCTNL

-411 MDHMFYKCEKLCALD
+411 MDYMFYKCGQLRALD
-426 LSGFNTEKVENMSDM
+426 LSGFNTEKVKNMRDM

-481 FNTSRVKALDQV
+481 FNTSGVKALDLV

-500 ESLDLSSFDTKLV
+500 EALDLSSFDTKWV
-513 TEMSSLFDN
+513 TDMSSLFEY

-529 YVSDRFSTFNVKY
+529 YVSDRFSTFRVKY
-542 STNMFRSCDNLKGA
+542 STNMFRYCNNLKGA
-556 TAFADIQE
+556 TAFADIQKKE
-564 KEQARANYTDGYFTK
+564 KEQANYTDGYFTK

-584 GPDIIGA
+584 GADIIGA
-591 TGSQLTVYGLTLS
+591 TGSPLTVYGLTLS
-604 DDKAFELYEAC
+604 DDKALELYEAC
-615 FVQNGSYTRPMAS
+615 YVQDGTYTRPMAS

-652 ETMEHDRVLLTEI
+652 ETMEDDKVLLTEI
-665 TRGHILAGT
+665 PRGHILAGT

-701 SNMSTAPSNDNANPL
+701 SNDNANPL

-735 QFRLVKNYKGAAT
+735 QFRLVEYYKGVAT

-766 SKRADVLSIGTDDEA
+766 SKRADVLSIGIDDEA

-806 RVEGLQKGINIVKV
+806 RIEGLQKGINIVKV

>member
-15 MLRRSVLPLLLML
+15 MLRRSVLPLLLMF
-28 MLFQPLTALARR
+28 MLFQPLTALASR

-61 QKGDFTISSYSSPNW
+61 QKGDFTISSYSSPDW
-76 RYDIDFKELAKI
+76 RSDYNKLAKI

-98 DARLKDCSWWFSGF
+98 DARLMDCSWWFSGF

-153 NVTNMY
+153 NVTNMF
-159 GMFESCKSLKSLN
+159 GMFDSCKSLKSLN
-172 LSSFNTSKVNYMGSM
+172 LSSFNTSKVKQMGYM
-187 FHDCESLTALNLS
+187 FKNCESLTALDLS

-209 YEYMFHCCKSLT
+209 YGSMFYRCKSLT
-221 ALDLSSFNS
+221 TLDLSSFNS
-230 KEILNTSCMFTGCIA
+230 KEILNTSCMFTGCFA
-245 LKTIDIS
+245 LKTLDLS
-252 SFDTSKTTN
+252 SFDTSKTTD
-261 MSFMFSGC
+261 MPSMFSGC

-279 AFTTDNVKNDF
+279 AFTTDNVTNDF
-290 YMFSTCTK
+290 SMFLNCRK
-298 LKNYT
+298 LKNFDLSN
-303 GSGKTHA
+303 SGKTHA

-347 DFFLNEGSDVPGWY
+347 DFFLNEARDTPGWQT
-361 PAKSAD
+361 KSAD

-383 TCLLWFGSCTNL
+383 TCSLWFGSCTNL

-400 LENLNTSDVTR
+400 LENLNTSDVTS
-411 MDHMFYKCEKLCALD
+411 MDYMFYKCELLRALD
-426 LSGFNTEKVENMSDM
+426 LSGFNTEKVENMRDM
-441 FSNCKNLET
+441 FSNCKNLEA

-459 NLTNMSEMFLEC
+459 NLTDMSEMFLEC

-481 FNTSRVKALDQV
+481 FNTSGVKTLDLV

-500 ESLDLSSFDTKLV
+500 EALDLSSFDTKWV
-513 TEMSSLFDN
+513 TDMSSLFEY

-529 YVSDRFSTFNVKY
+529 YVSDLFSTFMVNN
-542 STNMFRSCDNLKGA
+542 STNMFRYCNNLKGA
-556 TAFADIQE
+556 TAFADIQ
-564 KEQARANYTDGYFTK
+564 KKDMARANYTDGYFTK

-591 TGSQLTVYGLTLS
+591 TGSPLIVYGLTLS
-604 DDKAFELYEAC
+604 DDKALELYEAC
-615 FVQNGSYTRPMAS
+615 NVQDGTYTRPMAS

-636 YVIKPSDRNT
+636 YAIKPSDRNT

-652 ETMEHDRVLLTEI
+652 ETMEDDKVLLTEI
-665 TRGHILAGT
+665 PRGHILAGT

-701 SNMSTAPSNDNANPL
+701 SNDKANPL

-759 QPETTAG
+759 QPKTTAG
-766 SKRADVLSIGTDDEA
+766 SKRSDVLSIGIDDEA

-794 NPSAEY
+794 NASAEY

-806 RVEGLQKGINIVKV
+806 RVESLQKGINIVKV

>member
-28 MLFQPLTALARR
+28 MLFQPLTALAR

-61 QKGDFTISSYSSPNW
+61 QKGDFTIYSYISPDW
-76 RYDIDFKELAKI
+76 RHNDNLGYKGLAKI

-98 DARLKDCSWWFSGF
+98 DARLEDCSWWFSGF

-153 NVTNMY
+153 NVTSMY
-159 GMFESCKSLKSLN
+159 GMFDSCKSLKSLN
-172 LSSFNTSKVNYMGSM
+172 LSSFNTSKVKQMGYM
-187 FHDCESLTALNLS
+187 FKNCESLTALDLS
-200 SFNTENISD
+200 RFNTENVKD
-209 YEYMFHCCKSLT
+209 YEYMFHSCKSLT

-245 LKTIDIS
+245 LKTLDLS
-252 SFDTSKTTN
+252 SFDTSKTTD
-261 MSFMFSGC
+261 MPSMFSGC

-279 AFTTDNVKNDF
+279 AFTTENVTNDF
-290 YMFSTCTK
+290 SMFSNCRK
-298 LKNYT
+298 LKNFDLFN
-303 GSGKTHA
+303 SGKTHA

-347 DFFLNEGSDVPGWY
+347 DYFLNEARDDPGWQT
-361 PAKSAD
+361 KSAD

-383 TCLLWFGSCTNL
+383 TCSLWFGLCTNL

-400 LENLNTSDVTR
+400 LENLNTSDVTS
-411 MDHMFYKCEKLCALD
+411 MDYMFYKCEQLRALD
-426 LSGFNTEKVENMSDM
+426 LSGFNTEKVENMRDM

-459 NLTNMSEMFLEC
+459 NLTDMSEMFLEC

-481 FNTSRVKALDQV
+481 FNTSGVKALDQV
-493 FKNCYAL
+493 FKKCYAL
-500 ESLDLSSFDTKLV
+500 EALDLSSFDTKLV

-522 CQSLKTI
+522 CLSLKTI
-529 YVSDRFSTFNVKY
+529 YVSDRFSTFNVKVNY
-542 STNMFRSCDNLKGA
+542 STNMFRYCNNLKGA

-564 KEQARANYTDGYFTK
+564 KDKKRANYTDGYFTK

-604 DDKAFELYEAC
+604 DDKALELYEAC
-615 FVQNGSYTRPMAS
+615 YVQDGTYTRPMAS

-652 ETMEHDRVLLTEI
+652 ETMEDDKVLLTEI
-665 TRGHILAGT
+665 PRGHILAGT

-688 SIYSEYAMMSTAP
+688 SIYSEYAM
-701 SNMSTAPSNDNANPL
+701 MSTAPSNDNANPL

-766 SKRADVLSIGTDDEA
+766 SKRADVLSIGIDDEA

-825 KVVIDK
+825 KVVINK

>member
-1 MKQNCSYKPMIVEA
+1 

-40 TMYGRLNTD
+40 IMYGRLNTD

-61 QKGDFTISSYSSPNW
+61 QKGDFTIPSNGTPYW
-76 RYDIDFKELAKI
+76 RYNDNLGYKGLAMI

-112 MGLTTITHLEY
+112 KGLTTITHLEY

-133 CMFQNCESLEALD
+133 YMFSNCESIEALD

-153 NVTNMY
+153 NVTSMSNMFY
-159 GMFESCKSLKSLN
+159 YCKSLKSLN
-172 LSSFNTSKVNYMGSM
+172 LSSFNTSKVTFMGSM
-187 FHDCESLTALNLS
+187 FSDCESLTALNLS
-200 SFNTENISD
+200 SFNTENITN
-209 YEYMFHCCKSLT
+209 YGYMFQYCKSLT
-221 ALDLSSFNS
+221 TLDLSSFNS
-230 KEILNTSCMFTGCIA
+230 KEILNTSFMFTGCFA
-245 LKTIDIS
+245 LKTIDLS
-252 SFDTSKTTN
+252 SFDTSKTTD
-261 MSFMFSGC
+261 MASMFSGC
-269 SALETIYASS
+269 YALETIYASS
-279 AFTTDNVKNDF
+279 AFTTDNVKNDS
-290 YMFSTCTK
+290 YMFSNCTK

-303 GSGKTHA
+303 IYGSGKTHA
-310 HIGEGGYFTVAPAWV
+310 HIGEGGFFTVAPAWV

-347 DFFLNEGSDVPGWY
+347 DYFLNEARDDPGWY
-361 PAKSAD
+361 GTKSAD

-383 TCLLWFGSCTNL
+383 TCSLWFGSCTNL

-400 LENLNTSDVTR
+400 LENLNTSDVTS
-411 MDHMFYKCEKLCALD
+411 MDYMFYMCKQLRALD
-426 LSGFNTEKVENMSDM
+426 LSGFNTEKVENMRDM

-481 FNTSRVKALDQV
+481 FNTSGVKALDLV

-500 ESLDLSSFDTKLV
+500 EALDLSSFDTKWV
-513 TEMSSLFDN
+513 TDMSSLFEY

-529 YVSDRFSTFNVKY
+529 YVSDRFSIFKVKN
-542 STNMFRSCDNLKGA
+542 STNMFRFCYNLKGA

-564 KEQARANYTDGYFTK
+564 REMARANYTDGYFTK

-591 TGSQLTVYGLTLS
+591 TGSPLIVYGLTLS
-604 DDKAFELYEAC
+604 DDKALELYEAC
-615 FVQNGSYTRPMAS
+615 NVQDGTYTRPMAS

-636 YVIKPSDRNT
+636 YAIKPSDRNT

-652 ETMEHDRVLLTEI
+652 ETMEDNRVLLTEI
-665 TRGHILAGT
+665 PHGHILAGT

-688 SIYSEYAMMSTAP
+688 SIYSEYGM
-701 SNMSTAPSNDNANPL
+701 MSTAPSNDNANPL
-716 KGTFSTT
+716 KGTFSTI

-735 QFRLVKNYKGAAT
+735 QFRLVKNYKVAA

-825 KVVIDK
+825 KVVVE

>member
-1 MKQNCSYKPMIVEA
+1 MKQNCSYKSMIAEA

-28 MLFQPLTALARR
+28 MFFQPLTALAR

-49 TQTLTIYYDDNW
+49 TQTLTIYYDDNR
-61 QKGDFTISSYSSPNW
+61 QKGDFTIPSNDRPYW

-112 MGLTTITHLEY
+112 KGLTTITHLEY
-123 LNTSQVTNMQ
+123 LNTSQVTKMQ
-133 CMFQNCESLEALD
+133 YMFSNCESLETLD

-153 NVTNMY
+153 NVTNMSN
-159 GMFESCKSLKSLN
+159 MFYYCTSLKSLN

-187 FHDCESLTALNLS
+187 FSNCESLTALNLS
-200 SFNTENISD
+200 SFNTENISNYGD
-209 YEYMFHCCKSLT
+209 MFYFCKSLT
-221 ALDLSSFNS
+221 TLDLSSFNS
-230 KEILNTSCMFTGCIA
+230 KEILNTSCMFTGCIS

-279 AFTTDNVKNDF
+279 AFTTDNVTNDSN
-290 YMFSTCTK
+290 MFSTCTK

-303 GSGKTHA
+303 IYGSGKTHA
-310 HIGEGGYFTVAPAWV
+310 HIGEGGFFTVAPAWV

-347 DFFLNEGSDVPGWY
+347 DYFLNEGSAKPGWY
-361 PAKSAD
+361 ETKSAD

-400 LENLNTSDVTR
+400 LENLNTSDVTS
-411 MDHMFYKCEKLCALD
+411 MDHMFYMCKQLRALD
-426 LSGFNTEKVENMSDM
+426 LSGFNTEKVEDMSDM

-471 NKIAQLDLSG
+471 NKIAQLNLSG
-481 FNTSRVKALDQV
+481 FNTSRVKTLDLV

-500 ESLDLSSFDTKLV
+500 ESLDLSSFDTKWV
-513 TEMSSLFDN
+513 TDMSSLFEY

-529 YVSDRFSTFNVKY
+529 YVSDRFSTFMLKN
-542 STNMFRSCDNLKGA
+542 STNMFRSCNNLKGA
-556 TAFADIQE
+556 TAFADIQ
-564 KEQARANYTDGYFTK
+564 KKDMARANYTDGYFTK

-591 TGSQLTVYGLTLS
+591 TGSPLTVYGLTLS

-615 FVQNGSYTRPMAS
+615 NVQDGTYTRPMAS

-636 YVIKPSDRNT
+636 YFIKSSDRNT

-652 ETMEHDRVLLTEI
+652 ETMEDDKVLLTEI
-665 TRGHILAGT
+665 PRGYIPAGT
-674 PLVVRKKDDSQKDI
+674 PLVVRKKDDSQEDI
-688 SIYSEYAMMSTAP
+688 SIYSEHAM
-701 SNMSTAPSNDNANPL
+701 MSTAPSNDNANPL

-735 QFRLVKNYKGAAT
+735 QFRLVEYYKGAAT

-766 SKRADVLSIGTDDEA
+766 SKRADVLSIGIDDEA

-825 KVVIDK
+825 KVVVE

>member
-28 MLFQPLTALARR
+28 MLFQPLTALAR

-61 QKGDFTISSYSSPNW
+61 QKGDFTILSDGTPYWNHN
-76 RYDIDFKELAKI
+76 DNLGKI

-112 MGLTTITHLEY
+112 KGLTTITHLEY

-133 CMFQNCESLEALD
+133 YMFSNCESLEALD

-153 NVTNMY
+153 NVTSMSNMFY
-159 GMFESCKSLKSLN
+159 YCKSLKSLN
-172 LSSFNTSKVNYMGSM
+172 LSSFNTSKVTFMGSM
-187 FHDCESLTALNLS
+187 FSDCESLTALNLN
-200 SFNTENISD
+200 SFNTENISN
-209 YEYMFHCCKSLT
+209 YGYMFQRCTSLT
-221 ALDLSSFNS
+221 TLDLSSFNS
-230 KEILNTSCMFTGCIA
+230 KEILNTSFMFAGCIA

-252 SFDTSKTTN
+252 SFDTSKTTD
-261 MSFMFSGC
+261 MTFMFGGC

-290 YMFSTCTK
+290 YMFSNCTK

-303 GSGKTHA
+303 MSGSGRTHA
-310 HIGEGGYFTVAPAWV
+310 HIGEGGFFTVAPAWV

-347 DFFLNEGSDVPGWY
+347 DYFLNEARDDPGWY
-361 PAKSAD
+361 GTKSAD

-383 TCLLWFGSCTNL
+383 TCSLWFGSCTNL

-400 LENLNTSDVTR
+400 LENLNTSDVTS
-411 MDHMFYKCEKLCALD
+411 MDYMFYMCKQLRALD
-426 LSGFNTEKVENMSDM
+426 LSGFNTEKVENMRDM

-481 FNTSRVKALDQV
+481 FNTSGVKALDLV

-500 ESLDLSSFDTKLV
+500 EALDLSSFDTKWV
-513 TEMSSLFDN
+513 TDMSSLFEY

-529 YVSDRFSTFNVKY
+529 YVSDRFSIFKVKN
-542 STNMFRSCDNLKGA
+542 STNMFRSCYNLKGA

-564 KEQARANYTDGYFTK
+564 REMARANYTDGYFTK

-591 TGSQLTVYGLTLS
+591 TGSPLIVYGLTLS
-604 DDKAFELYEAC
+604 DDKALELYEAC
-615 FVQNGSYTRPMAS
+615 NVQDGTYTRPMAS

-636 YVIKPSDRNT
+636 YAIKPSDRNT

-652 ETMEHDRVLLTEI
+652 ETMEDNRVLLTEI
-665 TRGHILAGT
+665 PHGHILAGT

-688 SIYSEYAMMSTAP
+688 SIYSEYAM
-701 SNMSTAPSNDNANPL
+701 MSTAPSNDNANPL

-735 QFRLVKNYKGAAT
+735 QFRLVENYKVAAS

-766 SKRADVLSIGTDDEA
+766 SKRADVLSIGIDDEA

-825 KVVIDK
+825 KVVVE

>member
-28 MLFQPLTALARR
+28 MLFQPLTALAR

-112 MGLTTITHLEY
+112 KVLTTITHLEY

-133 CMFQNCESLEALD
+133 CMFQDCESLEALD

-153 NVTNMY
+153 NVTNMSN
-159 GMFESCKSLKSLN
+159 MFYYCKSLKSLN

-279 AFTTDNVKNDF
+279 AFTTDNVKNDSH
-290 YMFSTCTK
+290 MFSTCTK

-411 MDHMFYKCEKLCALD
+411 MDYMFYKCEQLRALD
-426 LSGFNTEKVENMSDM
+426 LSGFNTEKVEDMRDM

-481 FNTSRVKALDQV
+481 FNTSGVKALDLV

-500 ESLDLSSFDTKLV
+500 EALDLSSFDTKWV
-513 TEMSSLFDN
+513 TDMSSLFEY

-529 YVSDRFSTFNVKY
+529 YVSDRFSTFKVKY

-564 KEQARANYTDGYFTK
+564 REKARANYTDGYFTK

-591 TGSQLTVYGLTLS
+591 TGSPLTVYGLTLS

-652 ETMEHDRVLLTEI
+652 ETMEDDKVLLTEI

-701 SNMSTAPSNDNANPL
+701 SNDNANPL

-735 QFRLVKNYKGAAT
+735 QFRLVENYKGAAS

-825 KVVIDK
+825 KVVVE

>member
-28 MLFQPLTALARR
+28 MLFQPLTALAR

-61 QKGDFTISSYSSPNW
+61 QKGDFTISSISTPDWKHN
-76 RYDIDFKELAKI
+76 DNLGKI

-98 DARLKDCSWWFSGF
+98 DARPMDCSWWFSGF
-112 MGLTTITHLEY
+112 KVLTTITHLEY

-133 CMFQNCESLEALD
+133 CMFQDCESLEALD

-159 GMFESCKSLKSLN
+159 SMFESCKSLKSLN
-172 LSSFNTSKVNYMGSM
+172 LSSFNTSKVKQMGYM
-187 FHDCESLTALNLS
+187 FNNCESLTALDLS
-200 SFNTENISD
+200 RFNTENVKD
-209 YEYMFHCCKSLT
+209 YEYMFHSCKSLT

-230 KEILNTSCMFTGCIA
+230 KEILNTSIMFSGCFA
-245 LKTIDIS
+245 LKTLDIS
-252 SFDTSKTTN
+252 SFDTSKTTD
-261 MSFMFSGC
+261 MPSMFGEC
-269 SALETIYASS
+269 YALETIYASS
-279 AFTTDNVKNDF
+279 AFTTDNVKNDS
-290 YMFSTCTK
+290 YMFSNCRK
-298 LKNYT
+298 LKNFDQSN
-303 GSGKTHA
+303 SGKTHA

-383 TCLLWFGSCTNL
+383 TCSLWFGSCTNL

-411 MDHMFYKCEKLCALD
+411 MDYMFYKCEQLRALD
-426 LSGFNTEKVENMSDM
+426 LSGFNTEKVENMRDM

-481 FNTSRVKALDQV
+481 FNTSGVKALDQV
-493 FKNCYAL
+493 FKRCYTL

-522 CQSLKTI
+522 CLSLKTI
-529 YVSDRFSTFNVKY
+529 YVSDRFSTFLVNN
-542 STNMFRSCDNLKGA
+542 STNMFSYCNNLKGA
-556 TAFADIQE
+556 TAFAE
-564 KEQARANYTDGYFTK
+564 KEKEKARANYTDGYFTK

-591 TGSQLTVYGLTLS
+591 TGSPLTVYGLTLS

-652 ETMEHDRVLLTEI
+652 ETMEDDKVLLTEI
-665 TRGHILAGT
+665 PRGHILAGT

-701 SNMSTAPSNDNANPL
+701 SNDNANPL

-735 QFRLVKNYKGAAT
+735 QFRLVEYYKGAAS

-825 KVVIDK
+825 KVAIDK

>member
-1 MKQNCSYKPMIVEA
+1 
-15 MLRRSVLPLLLML
+15 MLRRSVLPLLLMF
-28 MLFQPLTALARR
+28 MLFQPLTALAR

-61 QKGDFTISSYSSPNW
+61 QKGDFTISSYSSPDW
-76 RYDIDFKELAKI
+76 RSDYNKLAKI

-98 DARLKDCSWWFSGF
+98 DARLMDCSWWFSGF

-133 CMFQNCESLEALD
+133 GMFQNCESLEALD

-153 NVTNMY
+153 NVTNMF
-159 GMFESCKSLKSLN
+159 GMFDSCKSLKSLN
-172 LSSFNTSKVNYMGSM
+172 LSSFNTSKVKQMGYM
-187 FHDCESLTALNLS
+187 FKNCESLTALDLS

-209 YEYMFHCCKSLT
+209 YGSMFYRCKSLT
-221 ALDLSSFNS
+221 TLDLSSFNS
-230 KEILNTSCMFTGCIA
+230 KEILNTSCMFTGCFA
-245 LKTIDIS
+245 LKTLDLS
-252 SFDTSKTTN
+252 SFDTSKTTD
-261 MSFMFSGC
+261 MPSMFSGC

-279 AFTTDNVKNDF
+279 AFTTDNVTNDF
-290 YMFSTCTK
+290 SMFLNCRK
-298 LKNYT
+298 LKNFDLSN
-303 GSGKTHA
+303 SGKTHA

-347 DFFLNEGSDVPGWY
+347 DFFLNEAGDTPGWQT
-361 PAKSAD
+361 KSAD

-383 TCLLWFGSCTNL
+383 TCSLWFGSCTNL

-411 MDHMFYKCEKLCALD
+411 MDYMFYKCGQLRALD
-426 LSGFNTEKVENMSDM
+426 LSGFNTEKVKNMADM
-441 FSNCKNLET
+441 FGYCKNLET

-459 NLTNMSEMFLEC
+459 DLTNMSRMFYEC
-471 NKIAQLDLSG
+471 NKIVQLDLSG
-481 FNTSRVKALDQV
+481 FNTSGVKALDQV
-493 FKNCYAL
+493 FKNCDAL
-500 ESLDLSSFDTKLV
+500 ESLDLSSFDTKWV
-513 TEMSSLFDN
+513 TDMSSLFEY

-529 YVSDRFSTFNVKY
+529 YVSDSFSTFMVKS
-542 STNMFRSCDNLKGA
+542 STNMFRDCNNLKGA

-564 KEQARANYTDGYFTK
+564 REMARANYTDGYFTK

-604 DDKAFELYEAC
+604 DDKALELYEAC
-615 FVQNGSYTRPMAS
+615 YVQDGTYTRPMAS

-636 YVIKPSDRNT
+636 YFIKPSDRNT

-652 ETMEHDRVLLTEI
+652 ETMEDDKVLLTEI
-665 TRGHILAGT
+665 PRGHILAGT
-674 PLVVRKKDDSQKDI
+674 PLVVRKKDDSQEDI
-688 SIYSEYAMMSTAP
+688 SIYSEYAM
-701 SNMSTAPSNDNANPL
+701 MSTAPSNDNANPL

-766 SKRADVLSIGTDDEA
+766 SKRADVLSIGIDDEA

-825 KVVIDK
+825 KVVVE

>member
-15 MLRRSVLPLLLML
+15 MLRRSVLPLLLMF

-61 QKGDFTISSYSSPNW
+61 QKGDFTIPSNGTPYW
-76 RYDIDFKELAKI
+76 RYNDNLGYKGLAKI

-112 MGLTTITHLEY
+112 KGLTTITHLEY

-133 CMFQNCESLEALD
+133 YMFSNCESLEALD

-153 NVTNMY
+153 NVTNMSN
-159 GMFESCKSLKSLN
+159 MFYYCKSLKSLN

-279 AFTTDNVKNDF
+279 AFTTDNVKNDT

-325 RFDAATGTL
+325 RFDAATGML

-411 MDHMFYKCEKLCALD
+411 MDYMFYKCEKLCALD
-426 LSGFNTEKVENMSDM
+426 LSGFNTEKVENMGDM

-481 FNTSRVKALDQV
+481 FNTSGVKALDLV

-500 ESLDLSSFDTKLV
+500 EALDLSSFNTKWV
-513 TEMSSLFDN
+513 TDMSSLFEN

-529 YVSDRFSTFNVKY
+529 YVSDRFSTFKVKY

-564 KEQARANYTDGYFTK
+564 REKARANYTDGYFTK

-615 FVQNGSYTRPMAS
+615 FVQNGTYTRPMAS

-652 ETMEHDRVLLTEI
+652 ETMEDDKVLLTEI
-665 TRGHILAGT
+665 PRGHILAGT

-701 SNMSTAPSNDNANPL
+701 SNDNANPL

-735 QFRLVKNYKGAAT
+735 QFRLVENYKGAAS

-766 SKRADVLSIGTDDEA
+766 SKRADVLSIGIDDEA

>member
-1 MKQNCSYKPMIVEA
+1 
-15 MLRRSVLPLLLML
+15 
-28 MLFQPLTALARR
+28 
-40 TMYGRLNTD
+40 
-49 TQTLTIYYDDNW
+49 
-61 QKGDFTISSYSSPNW
+61 
-76 RYDIDFKELAKI
+76 
-88 KTVVFDPSFK
+88 
-98 DARLKDCSWWFSGF
+98 
-112 MGLTTITHLEY
+112 
-123 LNTSQVTNMQ
+123 
-133 CMFQNCESLEALD
+133 MFQNCESLEALD

-153 NVTNMY
+153 NVTSMY
-159 GMFESCKSLKSLN
+159 GMFQSCTSLKSLN
-172 LSSFNTSKVNYMGSM
+172 LSSFNTSKVKQMGYM
-187 FHDCESLTALNLS
+187 FKNCESLTALDLS
-200 SFNTENISD
+200 RFNTENVKD
-209 YEYMFHCCKSLT
+209 YEYMFYRCKSLT
-221 ALDLSSFNS
+221 TLDLSSFNS
-230 KEILNTSCMFTGCIA
+230 KEILNTICMFTGCFA
-245 LKTIDIS
+245 LKTIDLS
-252 SFDTSKTTN
+252 SFDTSKTTE
-261 MSFMFSGC
+261 MASMFSGC

-279 AFTTDNVKNDF
+279 AFTTDNVTNDNF
-290 YMFSTCTK
+290 MFLNCTK
-298 LKNYT
+298 LKNYAIY

-310 HIGEGGYFTVAPAWV
+310 HIGEGGFFTVAPAWV

-347 DFFLNEGSDVPGWY
+347 DYFLNEAREKPGWY
-361 PAKSAD
+361 GTKSAD

-383 TCLLWFGSCTNL
+383 TCSLWFGSCTNL

-400 LENLNTSDVTR
+400 LENLNTSDVTS
-411 MDHMFYKCEKLCALD
+411 MDYMFYKCEQLRALD
-426 LSGFNTEKVENMSDM
+426 LSGFNTEKVENMRDM

-459 NLTNMSEMFLEC
+459 NLTDMSEMFLEC

-481 FNTSRVKALDQV
+481 FNTSGVKALDQV
-493 FKNCYAL
+493 FKKCYAL
-500 ESLDLSSFDTKLV
+500 EALDLSSFDTKLV

-522 CQSLKTI
+522 CLSLKTI
-529 YVSDRFSTFNVKY
+529 YVSDRFSTYWVNNY
-542 STNMFRSCDNLKGA
+542 TNMFNYCNNLKGA

-564 KEQARANYTDGYFTK
+564 KEKARANYTDGYFTK

-615 FVQNGSYTRPMAS
+615 YVQDGTYTRPMAS

-636 YVIKPSDRNT
+636 YAIMPSDRNT

-652 ETMEHDRVLLTEI
+652 ETMEDDKVLLTEI
-665 TRGHILAGT
+665 TQGHILAGT

-688 SIYSEYAMMSTAP
+688 SIYSEYAM
-701 SNMSTAPSNDNANPL
+701 MSTAPSNDNANPL

-735 QFRLVKNYKGAAT
+735 QFRLVENYKGAASGVN

-766 SKRADVLSIGTDDEA
+766 SKRADVLSIGIDDEA

-825 KVVIDK
+825 KVVVE

>member
-28 MLFQPLTALARR
+28 MLFQPLTALAR

-49 TQTLTIYYDDNW
+49 TQTLTIYYDDNR
-61 QKGDFTISSYSSPNW
+61 QEGDFTIYSYLPPDW
-76 RYDIDFKELAKI
+76 RSDYNKLAKI
-88 KTVVFDPSFK
+88 KTVVFDPSFQ
-98 DARLKDCSWWFSGF
+98 DARLQDCSWWFSGF

-133 CMFQNCESLEALD
+133 GMFQNCESLEALD

-159 GMFESCKSLKSLN
+159 GMFESCTSLKSLN
-172 LSSFNTSKVNYMGSM
+172 LSSFNTSKVKQMRYM
-187 FHDCESLTALNLS
+187 FYNCESLTALNLS

-209 YEYMFHCCKSLT
+209 YGSMFYRCKSLT
-221 ALDLSSFNS
+221 TLDLSSFNS
-230 KEILNTSCMFTGCIA
+230 KEILNTTCMFAGCIA
-245 LKTIDIS
+245 LKTIDLS
-252 SFDTSKTTN
+252 SFDTSKTTD
-261 MSFMFSGC
+261 MPSMFSGC

-279 AFTTDNVKNDF
+279 AFTTDNVTNDF
-290 YMFSTCTK
+290 SMFLNCRK
-298 LKNYT
+298 LKNFDLSN
-303 GSGKTHA
+303 SGKTHA

-347 DFFLNEGSDVPGWY
+347 DFFLNEGSDDPGWHT
-361 PAKSAD
+361 KSAD

-383 TCLLWFGSCTNL
+383 TCSLWFYSCTNL
-395 TSIEG
+395 SSIEG

-411 MDHMFYKCEKLCALD
+411 MDYMFYKCGQLRALD
-426 LSGFNTEKVENMSDM
+426 LSGFNTEKVKNMADM
-441 FSNCKNLET
+441 FGYCKNLET

-459 NLTNMSEMFLEC
+459 DLTNMSRMFYEC
-471 NKIAQLDLSG
+471 NKIVQLDLSG
-481 FNTSRVKALDQV
+481 FNTSGVKALDQV

-500 ESLDLSSFDTKLV
+500 KSLDLSSFDTKWV
-513 TEMSSLFDN
+513 TDMSSLFEY

-529 YVSDRFSTFNVKY
+529 YVSDSFSTFKVNVSG
-542 STNMFRSCDNLKGA
+542 STNMFRSCNNLKGA

-564 KEQARANYTDGYFTK
+564 KDKARANYTDGYFTK

-584 GPDIIGA
+584 GPNIIGA
-591 TGSQLTVYGLTLS
+591 TGSKLTVNGLTLS

-615 FVQNGSYTRPMAS
+615 YVQDGTYTRPMAS

-652 ETMEHDRVLLTEI
+652 ETMEVDKVLLTEI
-665 TRGHILAGT
+665 PRGHILAGT

-688 SIYSEYAMMSTAP
+688 SIYSEYAMMA
-701 SNMSTAPSNDNANPL
+701 TAPSNDNANPL

-735 QFRLVKNYKGAAT
+735 QFRLVKNYKVAA

-766 SKRADVLSIGTDDEA
+766 SKRADVLSIGIDDEA

-806 RVEGLQKGINIVKV
+806 RIQGLQKGINIVKV

>member
-15 MLRRSVLPLLLML
+15 MLRRSVLPLLLMF
-28 MLFQPLTALARR
+28 MLFQPLTALAR

-49 TQTLTIYYDDNW
+49 TQTLTIYSDDNW
-61 QKGDFTISSYSSPNW
+61 QKGDFTIPSYSPPYW

-133 CMFQNCESLEALD
+133 YMFSNCESLEALD

-159 GMFESCKSLKSLN
+159 GMFQFCKSLKSLN
-172 LSSFNTSKVNYMGSM
+172 LSSFNTSKVKQMEYM
-187 FHDCESLTALNLS
+187 FQNCESLTALDLS
-200 SFNTENISD
+200 RFNTENVKN
-209 YEYMFHCCKSLT
+209 YEHMFHSCKSLT

-230 KEILNTSCMFTGCIA
+230 KEILNTSIMFSGCFA
-245 LKTIDIS
+245 LKTLDIS
-252 SFDTSKTTN
+252 SFDTSKTTD
-261 MSFMFSGC
+261 MPSMFGEC
-269 SALETIYASS
+269 YALETIYASS
-279 AFTTDNVKNDF
+279 AFTTDNVKNDS
-290 YMFSTCTK
+290 YMFSNCRK
-298 LKNYT
+298 LKNFDQSN
-303 GSGKTHA
+303 SGKTHA

-347 DFFLNEGSDVPGWY
+347 DFFLNEGSDTPGWY

-383 TCLLWFGSCTNL
+383 TCSLWFGSCTNL

-411 MDHMFYKCEKLCALD
+411 MDYMFYKCEQLRALD
-426 LSGFNTEKVENMSDM
+426 LSGFNTEKVENMRDM

-481 FNTSRVKALDQV
+481 FNTSGVKALDQV
-493 FKNCYAL
+493 FKRCYAL

-529 YVSDRFSTFNVKY
+529 YVSDRFSTYRVKY
-542 STNMFRSCDNLKGA
+542 STNMFSYCNNLKGA
-556 TAFADIQE
+556 TAFADIQ
-564 KEQARANYTDGYFTK
+564 K
-579 KVGMN
+579 KKRN
-584 GPDIIGA
+584 GPTILMA
-591 TGSQLTVYGLTLS
+591 T
-604 DDKAFELYEAC
+604 
-615 FVQNGSYTRPMAS
+615 
-628 TWGTLCLP
+628 LP
-636 YVIKPSDRNT
+636 
-646 CLFYKI
+646 
-652 ETMEHDRVLLTEI
+652 
-665 TRGHILAGT
+665 
-674 PLVVRKKDDSQKDI
+674 
-688 SIYSEYAMMSTAP
+688 
-701 SNMSTAPSNDNANPL
+701 
-716 KGTFSTT
+716 
-723 ELTDDCYFIAKN
+723 
-735 QFRLVKNYKGAAT
+735 
-748 GVKVAGFRAYL
+748 
-759 QPETTAG
+759 
-766 SKRADVLSIGTDDEA
+766 
-781 TGIESAEVIDWLN
+781 
-794 NPSAEY
+794 
-800 YDLKGR
+800 R
-806 RVEGLQKGINIVKV
+806 RWE
-820 GKRVK
+820 
-825 KVVIDK
+825 

>member
-1 MKQNCSYKPMIVEA
+1 
-15 MLRRSVLPLLLML
+15 
-28 MLFQPLTALARR
+28 
-40 TMYGRLNTD
+40 
-49 TQTLTIYYDDNW
+49 
-61 QKGDFTISSYSSPNW
+61 
-76 RYDIDFKELAKI
+76 
-88 KTVVFDPSFK
+88 
-98 DARLKDCSWWFSGF
+98 
-112 MGLTTITHLEY
+112 
-123 LNTSQVTNMQ
+123 
-133 CMFQNCESLEALD
+133 MFR
-146 LSTFNTE
+146 
-153 NVTNMY
+153 
-159 GMFESCKSLKSLN
+159 
-172 LSSFNTSKVNYMGSM
+172 
-187 FHDCESLTALNLS
+187 DCESLTALNLS

-209 YEYMFHCCKSLT
+209 YEYMFHCCRSLT

-230 KEILNTSCMFTGCIA
+230 KEILNTSLMFTGCIA

-279 AFTTDNVKNDF
+279 AFTTDNVTNDS
-290 YMFSTCTK
+290 YMFSTCRK
-298 LKNYT
+298 LKNFDLSN
-303 GSGKTHA
+303 SGKTRA

-347 DFFLNEGSDVPGWY
+347 DFFLNEARDTPGWQT
-361 PAKSAD
+361 KSAD

-383 TCLLWFGSCTNL
+383 TCSLWFGLCTNL

-400 LENLNTSDVTR
+400 LENLNTSDVTS
-411 MDHMFYKCEKLCALD
+411 MDYMFYMCKQLRALD
-426 LSGFNTEKVENMSDM
+426 LSGFNTEKVENMRDM

-459 NLTNMSEMFLEC
+459 NLTDMSEMFLEC

-481 FNTSRVKALDQV
+481 FNTSGVKALDLV

-500 ESLDLSSFDTKLV
+500 ESLDLSSFDTKWV
-513 TEMSSLFDN
+513 TEMSSLFEN

-529 YVSDRFSTFNVKY
+529 YVSDLFSTFMVNN
-542 STNMFRSCDNLKGA
+542 STNMFRYCYNLKGA
-556 TAFADIQE
+556 TAFADIQ
-564 KEQARANYTDGYFTK
+564 KKDMAQANYTDGYFTK

-591 TGSQLTVYGLTLS
+591 TGSPLTVYGLTLS
-604 DDKAFELYEAC
+604 DDKALELYEAC
-615 FVQNGSYTRPMAS
+615 NVQDGTYTRPMAS

-652 ETMEHDRVLLTEI
+652 ETMEVDKVLLTEI

-688 SIYSEYAMMSTAP
+688 SIYSEYAMMA
-701 SNMSTAPSNDNANPL
+701 TAPSNDNANLL
-716 KGTFSTT
+716 KGTFTTT

-735 QFRLVKNYKGAAT
+735 QFRLVENYKVAAS

-759 QPETTAG
+759 QPETETTAG
-766 SKRADVLSIGTDDEA
+766 SKRADVLSIGIDDEA
-781 TGIESAEVIDWLN
+781 TCIESAEVIDWLN

-825 KVVIDK
+825 KVVVE

>member
-61 QKGDFTISSYSSPNW
+61 QKGDFTIPSYSPPYWNHN
-76 RYDIDFKELAKI
+76 DNLGKI

-112 MGLTTITHLEY
+112 KGLTTITHLEY

-133 CMFQNCESLEALD
+133 YMFSNCESLETLD

-153 NVTNMY
+153 NVTNMSN
-159 GMFESCKSLKSLN
+159 MFYYCKSLKSLN

-187 FHDCESLTALNLS
+187 FSNCESLTALDLS
-200 SFNTENISD
+200 SFNTENISN
-209 YEYMFHCCKSLT
+209 YEYMFFCCKSLT

-230 KEILNTSCMFTGCIA
+230 KEILNTSLMFTGCIA

-252 SFDTSKTTN
+252 SFDTSKTTV
-261 MSFMFSGC
+261 MPSMFSGC

-279 AFTTDNVKNDF
+279 AFTTDNVTNDS
-290 YMFSTCTK
+290 YMFSNCRK
-298 LKNYT
+298 LKNFDLSN
-303 GSGKTHA
+303 SGKTHA

-347 DFFLNEGSDVPGWY
+347 DYFLNEGSDVPGWY

-383 TCLLWFGSCTNL
+383 TCSLWFGSCTNL

-411 MDHMFYKCEKLCALD
+411 MDYMFYKCEKLRTLD
-426 LSGFNTEKVENMSDM
+426 LSGFNTEKVENMGDM

-459 NLTNMSEMFLEC
+459 NLKNMSEMFLEC

-481 FNTSRVKALDQV
+481 FNTSGVKALDQV
-493 FKNCYAL
+493 FKRCYAL

-522 CQSLKTI
+522 CQNLKTI
-529 YVSDRFSTFNVKY
+529 YVSDRFSTYRVKY
-542 STNMFRSCDNLKGA
+542 STNMFSYCNNLKGA
-556 TAFADIQE
+556 TAFADIQKKE
-564 KEQARANYTDGYFTK
+564 KEWANYTDGYFTK

-591 TGSQLTVYGLTLS
+591 TGSSLEIVGLTLS

-652 ETMEHDRVLLTEI
+652 ETMEDDRVLLTEI

-688 SIYSEYAMMSTAP
+688 SIYSEYSML
-701 SNMSTAPSNDNANPL
+701 STAPSNDNANPL
-716 KGTFSTT
+716 KGTFTTT

-735 QFRLVKNYKGAAT
+735 QFRLVKNYKVAAS

-759 QPETTAG
+759 QPTTAG
-766 SKRADVLSIGTDDEA
+766 SKRADVLSIGIDDEA

>member
-1 MKQNCSYKPMIVEA
+1 MKQNCSYKPMIAEA
-15 MLRRSVLPLLLML
+15 MLRRSVLPLLLMF

-49 TQTLTIYYDDNW
+49 TQTLTIYYNDNW
-61 QKGDFTISSYSSPNW
+61 QEGDFTIPAYSTPYW
-76 RYDIDFKELAKI
+76 RYNIDSKELAKI

-112 MGLTTITHLEY
+112 KGLTTITHLEY

-133 CMFQNCESLEALD
+133 YMFSNCESLEALD

-153 NVTNMY
+153 NVTNMSN
-159 GMFESCKSLKSLN
+159 MFYYCKSLKSLN

-187 FHDCESLTALNLS
+187 FSNCESLTALNLS

-209 YEYMFHCCKSLT
+209 YEYMFFCCKSLT

-230 KEILNTSCMFTGCIA
+230 KEILNTSSMFTSCIA

-252 SFDTSKTTN
+252 SFDTSKTTD
-261 MSFMFSGC
+261 MSLMFSGC

-279 AFTTDNVKNDF
+279 AFTTDNVTNDS

-303 GSGKTHA
+303 IYGSGKTHA
-310 HIGEGGYFTVAPAWV
+310 HIGEGGFFTVAPAWV

-347 DFFLNEGSDVPGWY
+347 DYFLNEVGDDPGWY
-361 PAKSAD
+361 PTKSAE

-383 TCLLWFGSCTNL
+383 TCSQWFCFCTNL

-411 MDHMFYKCEKLCALD
+411 MDYMFYKCGQLRALD
-426 LSGFNTEKVENMSDM
+426 LSGFNTEKVKNMADM
-441 FSNCKNLET
+441 FGYCKNLET

-459 NLTNMSEMFLEC
+459 DLTNMSRMFYEC
-471 NKIAQLDLSG
+471 NKIVQLDLSG
-481 FNTSRVKALDQV
+481 FNTSGVKALDQV
-493 FKNCYAL
+493 FKNCNAL
-500 ESLDLSSFDTKLV
+500 ESLDLSSFDTKWV
-513 TEMSSLFDN
+513 TDMSSLFEY

-529 YVSDRFSTFNVKY
+529 YVSDSFSTFKVNGSG
-542 STNMFRSCDNLKGA
+542 STNMFRSCNNLKGA

-564 KEQARANYTDGYFTK
+564 KDKARANYTDGYFTK

-591 TGSQLTVYGLTLS
+591 TGSPLEVVGLTLS

-615 FVQNGSYTRPMAS
+615 FVQDGIYTRPMAS

-636 YVIKPSDRNT
+636 FVIKPSDRNT

-652 ETMEHDRVLLTEI
+652 ETMEVDKVLLTEI
-665 TRGHILAGT
+665 PRGHILAGT

-688 SIYSEYAMMSTAP
+688 SIYSEYAMMA
-701 SNMSTAPSNDNANPL
+701 TAPSNDNANPL

-735 QFRLVKNYKGAAT
+735 QFRLVENYKVAA

-766 SKRADVLSIGTDDEA
+766 SKRADVLSIGIDDEA

-825 KVVIDK
+825 KVVVE

>member
-15 MLRRSVLPLLLML
+15 MLRRSVLPLLLMF

-49 TQTLTIYYDDNW
+49 TQTLTIYYDDNR
-61 QKGDFTISSYSSPNW
+61 QEGDFTIYSYSSPDW
-76 RYDIDFKELAKI
+76 RYDIDLKELAKI

-112 MGLTTITHLEY
+112 KGLTTITHLEY

-133 CMFQNCESLEALD
+133 YMFSNCESLEALD

-153 NVTNMY
+153 NVTNMSN
-159 GMFESCKSLKSLN
+159 MFNHCKSLKSLN

-187 FHDCESLTALNLS
+187 FSNCESLTALNLS

-209 YEYMFHCCKSLT
+209 YEYMFFCCKSLT

-230 KEILNTSCMFTGCIA
+230 KEILNTSLMFTGCIA
-245 LKTIDIS
+245 LKTIDLS
-252 SFDTSKTTN
+252 SFDTSKTTD
-261 MSFMFSGC
+261 MSSMFSGC

-279 AFTTDNVKNDF
+279 AFTTDNVTNDS

-303 GSGKTHA
+303 IYGSGKTHA

-347 DFFLNEGSDVPGWY
+347 DFFLNEGSGTPGWNQT
-361 PAKSAD
+361 KSAD

-383 TCLLWFGSCTNL
+383 TCLLWFGFCTNL

-400 LENLNTSDVTR
+400 LENLNTSEVTS
-411 MDHMFYKCEKLCALD
+411 MDYMFYKCGQLRALD
-426 LSGFNTEKVENMSDM
+426 LSGFNTEKVKNMADM
-441 FSNCKNLET
+441 FGNCKNLEM

-459 NLTNMSEMFLEC
+459 NLTNMSRMFSEC
-471 NKIAQLDLSG
+471 NKIAQLDMSG
-481 FNTSRVKALDQV
+481 FNTSGVKALDQV
-493 FKNCYAL
+493 FKNCSAL
-500 ESLDLSSFDTKLV
+500 KSLDLSSFDTKWV
-513 TEMSSLFDN
+513 TEMSSLFEN
-522 CQSLKTI
+522 CQSLQTI
-529 YVSDRFSTFNVKY
+529 YVSDRFSIFMVKN
-542 STNMFRSCDNLKGA
+542 STNMFRSCNNLKGA

-564 KEQARANYTDGYFTK
+564 KEKARANYVDGYFTK

-591 TGSQLTVYGLTLS
+591 TGSPLEIVGLTLS

-615 FVQNGSYTRPMAS
+615 SVQNGTYTRPMAS

-636 YVIKPSDRNT
+636 YAIMPSDRNT
-646 CLFYKI
+646 CLFYKL
-652 ETMEHDRVLLTEI
+652 ETMEDDKVLLTEI
-665 TRGHILAGT
+665 PQGYILAGT
-674 PLVVRKKDDSQKDI
+674 PLVVRKKDDSQEDI
-688 SIYSEYAMMSTAP
+688 SIYSEYAM
-701 SNMSTAPSNDNANPL
+701 MSTAPSNDNANPL

-735 QFRLVKNYKGAAT
+735 QFRLVEYYKVAAT

-766 SKRADVLSIGTDDEA
+766 SKRADVLRIGIDDEA

-825 KVVIDK
+825 KVVVE

>member
-15 MLRRSVLPLLLML
+15 MLRRSILPLLLMF

-61 QKGDFTISSYSSPNW
+61 QKGDFTIPSNGTPYW
-76 RYDIDFKELAKI
+76 RYNDNLGYKGLAKI

-112 MGLTTITHLEY
+112 KGLTTITHLEY

-133 CMFQNCESLEALD
+133 YMFSNCESLEALD

-153 NVTNMY
+153 NVTNMSN
-159 GMFESCKSLKSLN
+159 MFYYCKSLKSLN

-279 AFTTDNVKNDF
+279 AFTTDNVKNDS

-383 TCLLWFGSCTNL
+383 TCSLWFGSCTNL

-411 MDHMFYKCEKLCALD
+411 MDYMFYKCEQLRALD
-426 LSGFNTEKVENMSDM
+426 LSGFNTEKVENMQDM

-481 FNTSRVKALDQV
+481 FNTSGVKALDQV
-493 FKNCYAL
+493 FKRCYVL

-529 YVSDRFSTFNVKY
+529 YVSDRFSTFLVNN
-542 STNMFRSCDNLKGA
+542 STNMFSYCNNLKGA
-556 TAFADIQE
+556 TAFAE
-564 KEQARANYTDGYFTK
+564 KEKDKKRANYTDGYFTK

-591 TGSQLTVYGLTLS
+591 TGSSLEIVGLTLS

-652 ETMEHDRVLLTEI
+652 ETMENDKVLLTEI

-701 SNMSTAPSNDNANPL
+701 SNDNANPL

-735 QFRLVKNYKGAAT
+735 QFRLVENYKGAAS

-766 SKRADVLSIGTDDEA
+766 SKRADVLSIGIDDEA

-825 KVVIDK
+825 KVVINK

>member
-15 MLRRSVLPLLLML
+15 MLRRSVLPLLLMF
-28 MLFQPLTALARR
+28 MLFQPLTALAR

-61 QKGDFTISSYSSPNW
+61 QKGDFTIYSYIPPDW
-76 RYDIDFKELAKI
+76 RYDIDLKELAKI

-112 MGLTTITHLEY
+112 KGLTTITHLEY

-133 CMFQNCESLEALD
+133 YMFSNCESLEALD

-153 NVTNMY
+153 NVTSMSNMFY
-159 GMFESCKSLKSLN
+159 YCKSLKSLN
-172 LSSFNTSKVNYMGSM
+172 LSSFNTSKVTFMGSM
-187 FHDCESLTALNLS
+187 FSDCESLTALNLS
-200 SFNTENISD
+200 SFNTENISN
-209 YEYMFHCCKSLT
+209 YGYMFQRCTSLT
-221 ALDLSSFNS
+221 TLDLSSFNS
-230 KEILNTSCMFTGCIA
+230 KEILNTSFMFTGCFA
-245 LKTIDIS
+245 LKTIDLS
-252 SFDTSKTTN
+252 SFDTSKTTEMIN
-261 MSFMFSGC
+261 MFGGC

-279 AFTTDNVKNDF
+279 AFTTDNVKNDS
-290 YMFSTCTK
+290 YMFSNCTK
-298 LKNYT
+298 LKNFDMSN
-303 GSGKTHA
+303 SGKTHA

-347 DFFLNEGSDVPGWY
+347 DFFLNEAREKPGWY
-361 PAKSAD
+361 GTKSAD

-383 TCLLWFGSCTNL
+383 TCSLWFGLCTNL

-400 LENLNTSDVTR
+400 LENLNTSDVTS
-411 MDHMFYKCEKLCALD
+411 MDYMFYMCKQLRALD
-426 LSGFNTEKVENMSDM
+426 LSGFNTEKVENMRDM

-459 NLTNMSEMFLEC
+459 NLTDMSEMFLEC

-481 FNTSRVKALDQV
+481 FNTSGVKALDLV

-500 ESLDLSSFDTKLV
+500 EALDLSSFDTKWV
-513 TEMSSLFDN
+513 TDMSSLFEN

-529 YVSDRFSTFNVKY
+529 YVSDRFSIFKVKN
-542 STNMFRSCDNLKGA
+542 STNMFRSCNDLKGA
-556 TAFADIQE
+556 TAFADQE
-564 KEQARANYTDGYFTK
+564 KEMARANYTDGYFTK

-615 FVQNGSYTRPMAS
+615 NVQDGTYTRPMAS

-636 YVIKPSDRNT
+636 YAIKPSDRNT

-652 ETMEHDRVLLTEI
+652 ETMEDDKVLLTEI
-665 TRGHILAGT
+665 PHGHILAGT
-674 PLVVRKKDDSQKDI
+674 PLVVCKKDDSQKDI
-688 SIYSEYAMMSTAP
+688 SIYSEYAM
-701 SNMSTAPSNDNANPL
+701 MSTAPSNDNANPL

-735 QFRLVKNYKGAAT
+735 QFRLVENYKGAAT

-766 SKRADVLSIGTDDEA
+766 SKRADVLSIGIDDEA

-825 KVVIDK
+825 KVVVE

>member
-49 TQTLTIYYDDNW
+49 TQTLTIYYDDNR
-61 QKGDFTISSYSSPNW
+61 QKGDFTIPSYSTPYW
-76 RYDIDFKELAKI
+76 RYDIDSKELAKI

-112 MGLTTITHLEY
+112 KGLTTITHLEY

-133 CMFQNCESLEALD
+133 YMFQDCESLEALD

-159 GMFESCKSLKSLN
+159 AMFNSCKSLKSLN

-187 FHDCESLTALNLS
+187 FSNCESLTALNLS

-209 YEYMFHCCKSLT
+209 YGYMFNRCTSLT
-221 ALDLSSFNS
+221 TLDLSSFNS
-230 KEILNTSCMFTGCIA
+230 KEILNTSCMFNGCIA
-245 LKTIDIS
+245 LKTIDLS
-252 SFDTSKTTN
+252 SFDTSKTTE
-261 MSFMFSGC
+261 MTSMFSGC

-279 AFTTDNVKNDF
+279 AFTTDNVTKDSF
-290 YMFSTCTK
+290 MFLNCTK
-298 LKNYT
+298 LKKFDMS

-347 DFFLNEGSDVPGWY
+347 DFFLNEARDDPGWY
-361 PAKSAD
+361 GTKSAD

-383 TCLLWFGSCTNL
+383 TCSLWFGSCTNL

-400 LENLNTSDVTR
+400 LENLNTSDVTS
-411 MDHMFYKCEKLCALD
+411 MDYMFYMCKQLRALD
-426 LSGFNTEKVENMSDM
+426 LSGFNTEKVENMRDM

-459 NLTNMSEMFLEC
+459 NLTDMSEMFLEC

-481 FNTSRVKALDQV
+481 FNTSRVKALDLV

-500 ESLDLSSFDTKLV
+500 EALDLSSFDTKWV
-513 TEMSSLFDN
+513 TDMSSLFEY
-522 CQSLKTI
+522 CKSLKTI
-529 YVSDRFSTFNVKY
+529 YVSDSFSTFNVKVNY
-542 STNMFRSCDNLKGA
+542 STNMFRYCNNLKGA

-564 KEQARANYTDGYFTK
+564 KDKKRANYTDGYFTK

-604 DDKAFELYEAC
+604 DDKALELYEAC
-615 FVQNGSYTRPMAS
+615 YVQDGTYTRPMAS

-652 ETMEHDRVLLTEI
+652 ETMEDDKVLLTEI
-665 TRGHILAGT
+665 PRGHILAGT

-701 SNMSTAPSNDNANPL
+701 SNDNANPL

-735 QFRLVKNYKGAAT
+735 QFRQVENYKVAAS

-766 SKRADVLSIGTDDEA
+766 SKRADVLSIGIDDEA

-806 RVEGLQKGINIVKV
+806 RIQGLQKGINIVKV

-825 KVVIDK
+825 KVVVE

>member
-1 MKQNCSYKPMIVEA
+1 MKQNCFYKPMIVEA

-28 MLFQPLTALARR
+28 MLFQPLTALAR

-49 TQTLTIYYDDNW
+49 TQTLTIYYDDNR
-61 QKGDFTISSYSSPNW
+61 QEGDFTIYSYIPPAW

-98 DARLKDCSWWFSGF
+98 DARLMDCSWWFSGF

-153 NVTNMY
+153 NVTSMY
-159 GMFESCKSLKSLN
+159 GMFDSCKSLKSLN
-172 LSSFNTSKVNYMGSM
+172 LSSFNTSKVKQMGYM
-187 FHDCESLTALNLS
+187 FKNCESLTALDLS
-200 SFNTENISD
+200 RFNTENVKD
-209 YEYMFHCCKSLT
+209 YEYMFHSCKILT

-245 LKTIDIS
+245 LKTLDLS
-252 SFDTSKTTN
+252 SFDTSKTTD
-261 MSFMFSGC
+261 MPSMFSEC

-279 AFTTDNVKNDF
+279 AFTTDNVTNDF
-290 YMFSTCTK
+290 SMFSNCTK
-298 LKNYT
+298 LKNFDMS

-347 DFFLNEGSDVPGWY
+347 DFFLNEAGNTPGWY
-361 PAKSAD
+361 QTKSAD

-383 TCLLWFGSCTNL
+383 TCSLWFGLCTNL

-400 LENLNTSDVTR
+400 LENLNTSDVTS
-411 MDHMFYKCEKLCALD
+411 MDYMFYKCEQLRALD
-426 LSGFNTEKVENMSDM
+426 LSGFNTEKVENMRDM
-441 FSNCKNLET
+441 FSNCIKLET

-459 NLTNMSEMFLEC
+459 NLTNMSEMFLQC

-481 FNTSRVKALDQV
+481 FNTSGVKTLDLV

-500 ESLDLSSFDTKLV
+500 EALDLSSFNTKWV
-513 TEMSSLFDN
+513 TDMSSLFEY
-522 CQSLKTI
+522 CLSLKTI
-529 YVSDRFSTFNVKY
+529 YVSDLFSIFKVKN
-542 STNMFRSCDNLKGA
+542 STNMFRSCYNLKGA

-564 KEQARANYTDGYFTK
+564 REMARANYTDGYFTK

-591 TGSQLTVYGLTLS
+591 TGSPLIVYGLTLS
-604 DDKAFELYEAC
+604 DDKALELYEAC
-615 FVQNGSYTRPMAS
+615 NVQDGTYTRPMAS

-636 YVIKPSDRNT
+636 YAIKPSDRNT

-652 ETMEHDRVLLTEI
+652 ETMEDDKVLLTEI
-665 TRGHILAGT
+665 PHGHILAGT

-701 SNMSTAPSNDNANPL
+701 SNDKANPL

-735 QFRLVKNYKGAAT
+735 QFRLVENYKGAAT

-759 QPETTAG
+759 QPTTAG
-766 SKRADVLSIGTDDEA
+766 SKRADVLSIGIDDEA

-825 KVVIDK
+825 KVVVE

>member
-1 MKQNCSYKPMIVEA
+1 
-15 MLRRSVLPLLLML
+15 MLRRSVLPLLLMF

-112 MGLTTITHLEY
+112 KGLTTITHLEY

-133 CMFQNCESLEALD
+133 YMFSNCESLEALD

-153 NVTNMY
+153 NVTNMSN
-159 GMFESCKSLKSLN
+159 MFYYCKSLKSLN

-187 FHDCESLTALNLS
+187 FSDCESLTALNLS

-209 YEYMFHCCKSLT
+209 YEYMFFCCKSLT

-230 KEILNTSCMFTGCIA
+230 KEILNTSCMFTGCFA
-245 LKTIDIS
+245 LKTLDIS
-252 SFDTSKTTN
+252 SFDTSKTTD
-261 MSFMFSGC
+261 MPSMFSGC
-269 SALETIYASS
+269 YALETIYASS
-279 AFTTDNVKNDF
+279 AFTTDNVKNDS
-290 YMFSTCTK
+290 YMFSNCRK
-298 LKNYT
+298 LKNFDESN
-303 GSGKTHA
+303 SGKTHA

-383 TCLLWFGSCTNL
+383 TCSLWFGSCTNL

-400 LENLNTSDVTR
+400 LENLNTSDVTS
-411 MDHMFYKCEKLCALD
+411 MDHMFYKCGQLRALD
-426 LSGFNTEKVENMSDM
+426 LSGFNTEKVEDMSDM

-481 FNTSRVKALDQV
+481 FNTSGVKALDQV
-493 FKNCYAL
+493 FKRCYAL

-522 CQSLKTI
+522 CQNLKTI
-529 YVSDRFSTFNVKY
+529 YVSDRFSTYRVKY
-542 STNMFRSCDNLKGA
+542 SNSTNMFNYCDNLKGA
-556 TAFADIQE
+556 TAFADIQKKD
-564 KEQARANYTDGYFTK
+564 KERANYTDGYFTK

-584 GPDIIGA
+584 GSDIIGA
-591 TGSQLTVYGLTLS
+591 TGSSLEIVGLTLS

-636 YVIKPSDRNT
+636 FVIKPSDRNT

-652 ETMEHDRVLLTEI
+652 ETMEDDKVLLTEI
-665 TRGHILAGT
+665 PRGHILAGT

-701 SNMSTAPSNDNANPL
+701 SNDNVNPL

-748 GVKVAGFRAYL
+748 GVNGVKVAGFRAYL

-766 SKRADVLSIGTDDEA
+766 SKWADVLSIGIDDEA

-825 KVVIDK
+825 KVVINK

>member
-15 MLRRSVLPLLLML
+15 MLRRSILPLLLML

-61 QKGDFTISSYSSPNW
+61 QKGDFTIPSNDTPYW
-76 RYDIDFKELAKI
+76 RYDCDYNKLAKI

-98 DARLKDCSWWFSGF
+98 DARLKNCSWWFSGF
-112 MGLTTITHLEY
+112 RGLTTITHLEY

-133 CMFQNCESLEALD
+133 YMFSNCESLEALD

-153 NVTNMY
+153 NVTSMSNMFY
-159 GMFESCKSLKSLN
+159 YCKSLKSLN
-172 LSSFNTSKVNYMGSM
+172 LSSFNTSKVTFMGSM
-187 FHDCESLTALNLS
+187 FSDCESLTALNLS
-200 SFNTENISD
+200 SFNTENISN
-209 YEYMFHCCKSLT
+209 YGYMFQYCKSLT
-221 ALDLSSFNS
+221 TLDLSSFNS
-230 KEILNTSCMFTGCIA
+230 KEILNTSFMFTGCFA
-245 LKTIDIS
+245 LKTIDLS
-252 SFDTSKTTN
+252 SFDTSKTTD
-261 MSFMFSGC
+261 MTSMFSGC
-269 SALETIYASS
+269 YALETIYASS
-279 AFTTDNVKNDF
+279 AFTTDNVKNDS
-290 YMFSTCTK
+290 YMFSNCTK

-303 GSGKTHA
+303 IYGSGKTHA
-310 HIGEGGYFTVAPAWV
+310 HIGEGGFFTVAPAWV

-347 DFFLNEGSDVPGWY
+347 DYFLNEARDDPGWY
-361 PAKSAD
+361 GTKSAD

-383 TCLLWFGSCTNL
+383 TCSQWFCFCTNL

-400 LENLNTSDVTR
+400 LENLNTSDVTS
-411 MDHMFYKCEKLCALD
+411 MDHMFYKCEHLRALD
-426 LSGFNTEKVENMSDM
+426 LSGFNTEKVENMRDM
-441 FSNCKNLET
+441 FGNCKNLET

-459 NLTNMSEMFLEC
+459 NLTDMSEMFLEC

-481 FNTSRVKALDQV
+481 FNTSRVKALDLV

-500 ESLDLSSFDTKLV
+500 EALDLSSFDTKWV
-513 TEMSSLFDN
+513 TDMSSLFEY
-522 CQSLKTI
+522 CQNLKTI
-529 YVSDRFSTFNVKY
+529 YVSDRFSTFMLKN
-542 STNMFRSCDNLKGA
+542 STNMFRSCNNLKGA

-591 TGSQLTVYGLTLS
+591 TGSPLTVYGLTLS

-615 FVQNGSYTRPMAS
+615 NVQDGTYTRPMAS

-636 YVIKPSDRNT
+636 YFIKSSDRNT

-652 ETMEHDRVLLTEI
+652 ETMEDDKVLLTEI
-665 TRGHILAGT
+665 PRGYILAGT
-674 PLVVRKKDDSQKDI
+674 PLVVRKKDDSQEDI
-688 SIYSEYAMMSTAP
+688 SIYSEHAM
-701 SNMSTAPSNDNANPL
+701 MSTAPSNDNANPL

-735 QFRLVKNYKGAAT
+735 QFRLVKNYKGAAS

-766 SKRADVLSIGTDDEA
+766 SKRADVLSIGIDDEA

-825 KVVIDK
+825 KVVVE

>member
-1 MKQNCSYKPMIVEA
+1 MKQNCSYKPMIVED
-15 MLRRSVLPLLLML
+15 MLRRSVLPLLLMF

-49 TQTLTIYYDDNW
+49 TQTLAIYYDDNW
-61 QKGDFTISSYSSPNW
+61 QKGDFTIPSNGTPYW
-76 RYDIDFKELAKI
+76 RYNDNLGYKGLAKI

-112 MGLTTITHLEY
+112 KGLTTITHLEY

-133 CMFQNCESLEALD
+133 YMFSNCESLEALD

-153 NVTNMY
+153 NVTNMSN
-159 GMFESCKSLKSLN
+159 MFYYCKSLKSLN

-279 AFTTDNVKNDF
+279 AFTTDNVKNDS

-411 MDHMFYKCEKLCALD
+411 MDYMFYKCEQLRALD
-426 LSGFNTEKVENMSDM
+426 LSGFNTEKVENMRDM
-441 FSNCKNLET
+441 FSNCKNMET
-450 LNLSSFKTN
+450 LNLSSFKSN
-459 NLTNMSEMFLEC
+459 NLTDMSEMFLEC

-481 FNTSRVKALDQV
+481 FNTSGVKALDQV

-500 ESLDLSSFDTKLV
+500 EALDLSSFDTKLV
-513 TEMSSLFDN
+513 TEMSSLFEN
-522 CQSLKTI
+522 CLSLKTI
-529 YVSDRFSTFNVKY
+529 YVSDRFSTFKVKY
-542 STNMFRSCDNLKGA
+542 STNMFRSCNNLKGA

-564 KEQARANYTDGYFTK
+564 KEKKRANYTDGYFTK

-591 TGSQLTVYGLTLS
+591 TGSPLEIVGLTLS

-652 ETMEHDRVLLTEI
+652 ETMEDDKVLLTEI

-701 SNMSTAPSNDNANPL
+701 SNDNANPL

-735 QFRLVKNYKGAAT
+735 QFRLVENYKGAAS

-766 SKRADVLSIGTDDEA
+766 SKRADVLSIGIDDEA

-825 KVVIDK
+825 KVVINK